1 MRQYVG
7 EKRGRLEGLD
17 KATGRAQYAGDYHME
32 NMLELALV
40 RSTIS
45 HGTIRS
51 IDFSDLPKDV
61 LVFTGKDCA
70 ENIVADIFCDTPV
83 LADDRIRYHGEPIAI
98 IAADTREKAKEAA
111 KLVKVEYDLL
121 PVIRNVEDAK
131 DPAMPALHGDTNLLA
146 EFFNEKGDVEK
157 GFEESFLIVE
167 DDFETPAQDHGYMEP
182 DACFAYVEDNRLM
195 VHTSSQNVFAD
206 RVMICRA
213 LGLEPNQV
221 RVRAAFVGGG
231 FGGKDG
237 HTCQIYPSLVSWL
250 TKRPAK
256 IVFDRQEVLACTYK
270 RHGIRMHVKMGF
282 SKEGKMLAFDGS
294 ALLDTGAYAGY
305 GASVHGLFTEH
316 FTGPYN
322 IPNVRLRTETYYTNK
337 PTAHA
342 MRGFGAPQGA
352 FATESIISR
361 AIAKLGL
368 DPIQMRS
375 DNALEH
381 GSIGALGQPM
391 EHCVGLKD
399 ALKLVQESDLWKER
413 ETNTD
418 PYVGYGVAGGFLSCG
433 LGQKIPDSAKV
444 SVQERED
451 GGFDIG
457 VGLVDIGQGSATAL
471 AAMAADLLETDIEN
485 IHMTMADTDKTED
498 CGPTAASRSVF
509 IAGNALIAAVKQY
522 KKMKEAEACGIVLQP
537 AAGEAAFPESSKD
550 LGRIGFP
557 HAMYTF
563 VAQAVKL
570 RVDPVTGS
578 ITLLDIAAA
587 TECGKVI
594 NPLSLAGQIQG
605 GIGMSIGFCLGEDCS
620 FKDGVLIHKDFAT
633 YLMPT
638 ALDVPNIASYHVDA
652 YEASGPLGVKGA
664 AEVSTVSIAPAI
676 NEAVR
681 QASGAILNRLPLSRE
696 EILKALESCEENMG
710 G

>member
-7 EKRGRLEGLD
+7 EKRGRLEGMD
-17 KATGRAQYAGDYHME
+17 KATGRALYAGDYRME

-40 RSTIS
+40 RSEIS
-45 HGTIRS
+45 HGSVRTLDVS
-51 IDFSDLPKDV
+51 ALPEDV
-61 LVFTGKDCA
+61 LVFTGKDFA
-70 ENIVADIFCDTPV
+70 ENVVADIFCDTPV
-83 LADDRIRYHGEPIAI
+83 LAYDRIRFRGEPIAI

-111 KLVKVEYDLL
+111 KLVKVEYECL
-121 PVIRNVEDAK
+121 PIVRNTEDAK
-131 DPAMPALHGDTNLLA
+131 DPAMPVLHGDSNLMA
-146 EFFNEKGDVEK
+146 DFFHEKGDVEK
-157 GFEESFLIVE
+157 AFEESYLIVE

-182 DACFAYVEDNRLM
+182 DACFAYVEDDRLM
-195 VHTSSQNVFAD
+195 VYTSSQNVFAD
-206 RVMICRA
+206 RLMICRA
-213 LGLEPNQV
+213 LGLAPEQV

-256 IVFDRQEVLACTYK
+256 VVFDREEVLACTYK
-270 RHGIRMHVKMGF
+270 RHGIKTHVKMGF
-282 SKEGKMLAFDGS
+282 SKEGKILAFDGS
-294 ALLDTGAYAGY
+294 AILDTGAYAGY

-316 FTGPYN
+316 FPGPYE
-322 IPNVRLRTETYYTNK
+322 IPNVRLKTETYYTNK
-337 PTAHA
+337 PIAHA
-342 MRGFGAPQGA
+342 MRGFGSPQGA

-361 AIAKLGL
+361 AVAQLGL
-368 DPIQMRS
+368 DPIGMRL
-375 DNALEH
+375 DNALVQ
-381 GSIGALGQPM
+381 GSVGTLGQPM
-391 EHCVGLKD
+391 DHCVGLRE

-413 ETNTD
+413 ESNTD

-433 LGQKIPDSAKV
+433 LGQKIPDNAKV
-444 SVQERED
+444 SVRKRED

-457 VGLVDIGQGSATAL
+457 CGLVDIGQGSTTAL

-485 IHMTMADTDKTED
+485 IHMIMADTDKTED
-498 CGPTAASRSVF
+498 CGCTAASRSVF
-509 IAGNALIAAVKQY
+509 IAGNALMAAVKQY
-522 KKMKEAEACGIVLQP
+522 KKMKEAGLSSDIAM
-537 AAGEAAFPESSKD
+537 GEAAFPESSKD

-570 RVDPVTGS
+570 RVDPITGS
-578 ITLLDIAAA
+578 VSLLDIAAA

-594 NPLSLAGQIQG
+594 NPLGLAGQIQG
-605 GIGMSIGFCLGEDCS
+605 GIGMSIGFCLGEDCTW
-620 FKDGVLIHKDFAT
+620 KDGQLIHKNFAT

-652 YEASGPLGVKGA
+652 YEASGPMGVKGA

-681 QASGAILNRLPLSRE
+681 QASGAILTKLPLSPE
-696 EILKALESCEENMG
+696 EILKALEAREECVG

>member
-7 EKRGRLEGLD
+7 EKRGRLEGMD
-17 KATGRAQYAGDYHME
+17 KATGRALYAGDYRME

-40 RSTIS
+40 RSEIS
-45 HGTIRS
+45 HGSVHTLDVS
-51 IDFSDLPKDV
+51 ALPEDV
-61 LVFTGKDCA
+61 LVFTGKDFA
-70 ENIVADIFCDTPV
+70 ENVVADIFCDTPV
-83 LADDRIRYHGEPIAI
+83 LAYDRIRFRGEPIAI

-111 KLVKVEYDLL
+111 KLVKVEYECL
-121 PVIRNVEDAK
+121 PIVRNTEDAK
-131 DPAMPALHGDTNLLA
+131 DPALPVLHGDSNLLA
-146 EFFNEKGDVEK
+146 DFFHEKGDVEK
-157 GFEESFLIVE
+157 AFEESYLIVE

-182 DACFAYVEDNRLM
+182 DACFAYVEDDRLM
-195 VHTSSQNVFAD
+195 VYTSSQNVFAD
-206 RVMICRA
+206 RLMICRA
-213 LGLEPNQV
+213 LGLAPEQV

-256 IVFDRQEVLACTYK
+256 VVFDREEVLACTYK
-270 RHGIRMHVKMGF
+270 RHGIKSHVKMGF
-282 SKEGKMLAFDGS
+282 SKEGKILAFDGS
-294 ALLDTGAYAGY
+294 AILDTGAYAGY

-316 FTGPYN
+316 FPGPYE
-322 IPNVRLRTETYYTNK
+322 IPNVRLKTETYYTNK
-337 PTAHA
+337 PIAHA

-361 AIAKLGL
+361 AVAQLGL
-368 DPIQMRS
+368 DPIGMRL
-375 DNALEH
+375 DNALVQ
-381 GSIGALGQPM
+381 GSVGALGQPM
-391 EHCVGLKD
+391 DHCVGLRE

-413 ETNTD
+413 ESNTD

-433 LGQKIPDSAKV
+433 LGQKIPDNAKV
-444 SVQERED
+444 SVRERED

-457 VGLVDIGQGSATAL
+457 CGLVDIGQGSTTAL

-485 IHMTMADTDKTED
+485 IHMIMADTDKTED
-498 CGPTAASRSVF
+498 CGCTAASRSVF
-509 IAGNALIAAVKQY
+509 IAGNALMAAVKQY
-522 KKMKEAEACGIVLQP
+522 KKMKEAGLSSDIAM
-537 AAGEAAFPESSKD
+537 GEAAFPESSKD

-570 RVDPVTGS
+570 RVDPITGS
-578 ITLLDIAAA
+578 VSLLDIAAA

-594 NPLSLAGQIQG
+594 NPLGLAGQIQG
-605 GIGMSIGFCLGEDCS
+605 GIGMSIGFCLGEDCTW
-620 FKDGVLIHKDFAT
+620 KDGQLIHKNFAT

-652 YEASGPLGVKGA
+652 YEASGPMGVKGA

-681 QASGAILNRLPLSRE
+681 QASGAILTKLPLSPE
-696 EILKALESCEENMG
+696 EILKALEAREECVG

>member
-7 EKRGRLEGLD
+7 EKRGRLEGMD
-17 KATGRAQYAGDYHME
+17 KATGRALYAGDYRME

-40 RSTIS
+40 RSEIS
-45 HGTIRS
+45 HGSVHTLDVS
-51 IDFSDLPKDV
+51 ALPEDV
-61 LVFTGKDCA
+61 LVFTGKDFA
-70 ENIVADIFCDTPV
+70 ENVVADIFCDTPV
-83 LADDRIRYHGEPIAI
+83 LAYDRIRFRGEPIAI

-111 KLVKVEYDLL
+111 KLVKVEYECL
-121 PVIRNVEDAK
+121 PIVRNTEDAK
-131 DPAMPALHGDTNLLA
+131 DPALPVLHGDSNLLA
-146 EFFNEKGDVEK
+146 DFFHEKGDVEK
-157 GFEESFLIVE
+157 AFEESYLIVE

-182 DACFAYVEDNRLM
+182 DACFAYVEDDRLM
-195 VHTSSQNVFAD
+195 VYTTSQNVFAD
-206 RVMICRA
+206 RLMICRA
-213 LGLEPNQV
+213 LGLAPEQV

-256 IVFDRQEVLACTYK
+256 VVFDREEVLACTYK
-270 RHGIRMHVKMGF
+270 RHGIKTHVKMGF
-282 SKEGKMLAFDGS
+282 SKEGKILAFDGS
-294 ALLDTGAYAGY
+294 AILDTGAYAGY

-316 FTGPYN
+316 FPGPYE
-322 IPNVRLRTETYYTNK
+322 IPNVRLKTETYYTNK
-337 PTAHA
+337 PIAHA

-361 AIAKLGL
+361 AVAQLGL
-368 DPIQMRS
+368 DPIGMRL
-375 DNALEH
+375 DNALVQ
-381 GSIGALGQPM
+381 GSVGALGQPM
-391 EHCVGLKD
+391 DHCVGLRE

-413 ETNTD
+413 ESNTD

-433 LGQKIPDSAKV
+433 LGQKIPDNAKV
-444 SVQERED
+444 SVRERED

-457 VGLVDIGQGSATAL
+457 CGLVDIGQGSTTAL

-485 IHMTMADTDKTED
+485 IHMIMADTDKTED
-498 CGPTAASRSVF
+498 CGCTAASRSVF
-509 IAGNALIAAVKQY
+509 IAGNALMAAVKQY
-522 KKMKEAEACGIVLQP
+522 KKMKEAGLSSDIAM
-537 AAGEAAFPESSKD
+537 GEAAFPESSKD

-570 RVDPVTGS
+570 RVDPITGS
-578 ITLLDIAAA
+578 VSLLDIAAA

-594 NPLSLAGQIQG
+594 NPLGLAGQIQG
-605 GIGMSIGFCLGEDCS
+605 GIGMSIGFCLGEDCTW
-620 FKDGVLIHKDFAT
+620 KDGQLIHKNFAT

-652 YEASGPLGVKGA
+652 YEASGPMGVKGA

-681 QASGAILNRLPLSRE
+681 QASGAILTKLPLSPE
-696 EILKALESCEENMG
+696 EILKALEAREECVG

>member
-7 EKRGRLEGLD
+7 EKRGRLEGMD
-17 KATGRAQYAGDYHME
+17 KATGRALYAGDYRME

-40 RSTIS
+40 RSEIS
-45 HGTIRS
+45 HGSVHTLDVS
-51 IDFSDLPKDV
+51 ALPEDV
-61 LVFTGKDCA
+61 LVFTGKDFA
-70 ENIVADIFCDTPV
+70 ENVVADIFCDTPV
-83 LADDRIRYHGEPIAI
+83 LAYDRIRFRGEPIAI

-111 KLVKVEYDLL
+111 KLVKVEYECL
-121 PVIRNVEDAK
+121 PIVRNTEDAK
-131 DPAMPALHGDTNLLA
+131 DPALPVLHGDSNLMA
-146 EFFNEKGDVEK
+146 DFFHEKGDVEK
-157 GFEESFLIVE
+157 AFEESYLIVE

-182 DACFAYVEDNRLM
+182 DACFAYMEDDRLM
-195 VHTSSQNVFAD
+195 VYTSSQNVFAD
-206 RVMICRA
+206 RLMICRA
-213 LGLEPNQV
+213 LGLAPEQV

-256 IVFDRQEVLACTYK
+256 VVFDREEVLACTYK
-270 RHGIRMHVKMGF
+270 RHGIKTHVKMGF
-282 SKEGKMLAFDGS
+282 SKEGKILAFDGS
-294 ALLDTGAYAGY
+294 AILDTGAYAGY

-316 FTGPYN
+316 FPGPYE
-322 IPNVRLRTETYYTNK
+322 IPNVRLKTETYYTNK
-337 PTAHA
+337 PIAHA

-361 AIAKLGL
+361 AVAQLGL
-368 DPIQMRS
+368 DPIGMRL
-375 DNALEH
+375 DNALVQ
-381 GSIGALGQPM
+381 GSVGALGQPM
-391 EHCVGLKD
+391 DHCVGLRE

-413 ETNTD
+413 ESNTD

-433 LGQKIPDSAKV
+433 LGQKIPDNAKV
-444 SVQERED
+444 SVRERED

-457 VGLVDIGQGSATAL
+457 CGLVDIGQGSTTAL

-485 IHMTMADTDKTED
+485 IHMIMADTDKTED
-498 CGPTAASRSVF
+498 CGCTAASRSVF

-522 KKMKEAEACGIVLQP
+522 KKMKEAGLSSDIAM
-537 AAGEAAFPESSKD
+537 GEAAFPESSKD

-570 RVDPVTGS
+570 RVDPITGS
-578 ITLLDIAAA
+578 VSLLDIAAA

-594 NPLSLAGQIQG
+594 NPLGLAGQIQG
-605 GIGMSIGFCLGEDCS
+605 GIGMSIGFCLGEDCTW
-620 FKDGVLIHKDFAT
+620 KDGQLIHKNFAT

-652 YEASGPLGVKGA
+652 YEASGPMGVKGA

-681 QASGAILNRLPLSRE
+681 QASGAILTKLPLSPE
-696 EILKALESCEENMG
+696 EILKALEAREECVG

>member
-7 EKRGRLEGLD
+7 EKRGRLEGMD
-17 KATGRAQYAGDYHME
+17 KATGRALYAGDYRME

-40 RSTIS
+40 RSEIS
-45 HGTIRS
+45 HGSVRTLDVS
-51 IDFSDLPKDV
+51 ALPEDV
-61 LVFTGKDCA
+61 LVFTGKDFA
-70 ENIVADIFCDTPV
+70 ENVVADIFCDTPV
-83 LADDRIRYHGEPIAI
+83 LAYDRIRFRGEPIAI

-111 KLVKVEYDLL
+111 KLVKVEYECL
-121 PVIRNVEDAK
+121 PIVRNTEDAK
-131 DPAMPALHGDTNLLA
+131 DPAMPVLHGDSNLLA
-146 EFFNEKGDVEK
+146 DFFHEKGDVEK
-157 GFEESFLIVE
+157 AFEESYLIVE

-182 DACFAYVEDNRLM
+182 DACFAYVEDDRLM
-195 VHTSSQNVFAD
+195 VYTSSQNVFAD
-206 RVMICRA
+206 RLMICRA
-213 LGLEPNQV
+213 LGLAPEQV

-256 IVFDRQEVLACTYK
+256 VVFDREEVLACTYK
-270 RHGIRMHVKMGF
+270 RHGIKTHVKMGF
-282 SKEGKMLAFDGS
+282 SKEGKILAFDGS
-294 ALLDTGAYAGY
+294 AILDTGAYAGY

-316 FTGPYN
+316 FPGPYE
-322 IPNVRLRTETYYTNK
+322 IPNVRLKTETYYTNK
-337 PTAHA
+337 PIAHA
-342 MRGFGAPQGA
+342 MRGFGSPQGA

-361 AIAKLGL
+361 AVAQLGL
-368 DPIQMRS
+368 DPIGMRL
-375 DNALEH
+375 DNALVQ
-381 GSIGALGQPM
+381 GSVGTLGQPM
-391 EHCVGLKD
+391 DHCVGLRE

-413 ETNTD
+413 ESNTD

-433 LGQKIPDSAKV
+433 LGQKIPDNAKV
-444 SVQERED
+444 FVRERED

-457 VGLVDIGQGSATAL
+457 CGLVDIGQGSTTAL

-485 IHMTMADTDKTED
+485 IHMIMADTDKTED
-498 CGPTAASRSVF
+498 CGCTAASRSVF

-522 KKMKEAEACGIVLQP
+522 KKMKEAGLSSDIAM
-537 AAGEAAFPESSKD
+537 GEAAFPESSKD

-570 RVDPVTGS
+570 RVDPITGS
-578 ITLLDIAAA
+578 ISLLDIAAA

-594 NPLSLAGQIQG
+594 NPLGLAGQIQG
-605 GIGMSIGFCLGEDCS
+605 GIGMSIGFCLGEDCTW
-620 FKDGVLIHKDFAT
+620 KDGQLIHKNFAT

-652 YEASGPLGVKGA
+652 YEASGPMGVKGA

-681 QASGAILNRLPLSRE
+681 QASGAILTKLPLSPE
-696 EILKALESCEENMG
+696 EILKALEAREECVG

>member
-7 EKRGRLEGLD
+7 EKRGRLEGMD
-17 KATGRAQYAGDYHME
+17 KATGRALYAGDYRME

-40 RSTIS
+40 RSEIS
-45 HGTIRS
+45 HGSVHTLDVS
-51 IDFSDLPKDV
+51 ALPEDV
-61 LVFTGKDCA
+61 LVFTGKDFA
-70 ENIVADIFCDTPV
+70 ENVVADIFCDTPV
-83 LADDRIRYHGEPIAI
+83 LAYDRIRFRGEPIAI

-111 KLVKVEYDLL
+111 KLVKVEYECL
-121 PVIRNVEDAK
+121 PIVRNTEDAK
-131 DPAMPALHGDTNLLA
+131 DPAMPALHGDSNLMA
-146 EFFNEKGDVEK
+146 DFFHEKGDVEK
-157 GFEESFLIVE
+157 AFEESYLIVE

-182 DACFAYVEDNRLM
+182 DACFAYVEDDRLM
-195 VHTSSQNVFAD
+195 VYTASQNVFAD
-206 RVMICRA
+206 RLMICRA
-213 LGLEPNQV
+213 LGLAPEQV

-256 IVFDRQEVLACTYK
+256 VVFDREEVLACTYK
-270 RHGIRMHVKMGF
+270 RHGIKTHVKMGF
-282 SKEGKMLAFDGS
+282 SKEGKILAFDGS
-294 ALLDTGAYAGY
+294 AILDTGAYAGY

-316 FTGPYN
+316 FPGPYE
-322 IPNVRLRTETYYTNK
+322 IPNVRLKTETYYTNK
-337 PTAHA
+337 PIAHA
-342 MRGFGAPQGA
+342 MRGFGSPQGA

-361 AIAKLGL
+361 AVAQLGL
-368 DPIQMRS
+368 DPIGMRL
-375 DNALEH
+375 DNALVQ
-381 GSIGALGQPM
+381 GSVGALGQPM
-391 EHCVGLKD
+391 DHCVGLRE

-413 ETNTD
+413 ESNTD

-433 LGQKIPDSAKV
+433 LGQKIPDNAKV
-444 SVQERED
+444 SVRERED

-457 VGLVDIGQGSATAL
+457 CGLVDIGQGSTTAL

-485 IHMTMADTDKTED
+485 IHMIMADTDKTED
-498 CGPTAASRSVF
+498 CGCTAASRSVF
-509 IAGNALIAAVKQY
+509 IAGNALMAAVKQY
-522 KKMKEAEACGIVLQP
+522 KKMKEAGLSSDIAM
-537 AAGEAAFPESSKD
+537 GEAAFPESSKD

-570 RVDPVTGS
+570 RVDPITGS
-578 ITLLDIAAA
+578 VSLLDIAAA

-594 NPLSLAGQIQG
+594 NPLGLAGQIQG
-605 GIGMSIGFCLGEDCS
+605 GIGMSIGFCLGEDCTW
-620 FKDGVLIHKDFAT
+620 KDGQLIHKNFAT

-652 YEASGPLGVKGA
+652 YEASGPMGVKGA

-681 QASGAILNRLPLSRE
+681 QASGAILTKLPLSPE
-696 EILKALESCEENMG
+696 EILKALEAREECVG

>member
-7 EKRGRLEGLD
+7 EKRGRLEGMD
-17 KATGRAQYAGDYHME
+17 KATGRALYAGDYRME

-40 RSTIS
+40 RSEIS
-45 HGTIRS
+45 HGSVRTLDVS
-51 IDFSDLPKDV
+51 ALPEEV
-61 LVFTGKDCA
+61 LVFTGKDFA
-70 ENIVADIFCDTPV
+70 ENVVADIFCDTPV
-83 LADDRIRYHGEPIAI
+83 LAYDRIRFRGEPIAI

-111 KLVKVEYDLL
+111 KLVKVEYECL
-121 PVIRNVEDAK
+121 PIVRNTEDAK
-131 DPAMPALHGDTNLLA
+131 DPAMPVLHGDSNLLA
-146 EFFNEKGDVEK
+146 DFFHEKGDVEK
-157 GFEESFLIVE
+157 AFEESYLIVE

-182 DACFAYVEDNRLM
+182 DACFAYMEDDRLM
-195 VHTSSQNVFAD
+195 VYTSSQNVFAD
-206 RVMICRA
+206 RLMICRA
-213 LGLEPNQV
+213 LGLAPEQV

-256 IVFDRQEVLACTYK
+256 VVFDREEVLACTYK
-270 RHGIRMHVKMGF
+270 RHGIKTHVKMGF
-282 SKEGKMLAFDGS
+282 SKEGKILAFDGS
-294 ALLDTGAYAGY
+294 AILDTGAYAGY

-316 FTGPYN
+316 FPGPYE
-322 IPNVRLRTETYYTNK
+322 IPNVRLKTETYYTNK
-337 PTAHA
+337 PIAHA

-361 AIAKLGL
+361 AVAQLGL
-368 DPIQMRS
+368 DPIGMRL
-375 DNALEH
+375 DNALVQ
-381 GSIGALGQPM
+381 GSVGALGQPM
-391 EHCVGLKD
+391 DHCVGLRE

-413 ETNTD
+413 ESNTD

-433 LGQKIPDSAKV
+433 LGQKIPDNAKV
-444 SVQERED
+444 SVRERED

-457 VGLVDIGQGSATAL
+457 CGLVDIGQGSTTAL

-485 IHMTMADTDKTED
+485 IHMIMADTDKTED
-498 CGPTAASRSVF
+498 CGCTAASRSVF
-509 IAGNALIAAVKQY
+509 IAGNALMAAVKQY
-522 KKMKEAEACGIVLQP
+522 KKMKEAGLSSDIAM
-537 AAGEAAFPESSKD
+537 GEAAFPESSKD

-570 RVDPVTGS
+570 RVDPITGS
-578 ITLLDIAAA
+578 VSLLDIAAA

-594 NPLSLAGQIQG
+594 NPLGLAGQIQG
-605 GIGMSIGFCLGEDCS
+605 GIGMSIGFCLGEDCTW
-620 FKDGVLIHKDFAT
+620 KDGQLIHKNFAT

-652 YEASGPLGVKGA
+652 YEASGPMGVKGA

-681 QASGAILNRLPLSRE
+681 QASGAILTKLPLSPE
-696 EILKALESCEENMG
+696 EILKALEAREECVG

>member
-7 EKRGRLEGLD
+7 EKRGRLEGMD
-17 KATGRAQYAGDYHME
+17 KATGRALYAGDYRME

-40 RSTIS
+40 RSEIS
-45 HGTIRS
+45 HGSVHTLDVS
-51 IDFSDLPKDV
+51 ALPEDV
-61 LVFTGKDCA
+61 LVFTGKDFA
-70 ENIVADIFCDTPV
+70 ENVVADIFCDTPV
-83 LADDRIRYHGEPIAI
+83 LAYDRIRFRGEPIAI

-111 KLVKVEYDLL
+111 KLVKVEYECL
-121 PVIRNVEDAK
+121 PIVRNTEDAK
-131 DPAMPALHGDTNLLA
+131 DPSMPVLHGDSNLLA
-146 EFFNEKGDVEK
+146 DFFHEKGDVEK
-157 GFEESFLIVE
+157 AFEESYLIVE

-182 DACFAYVEDNRLM
+182 DACFAYVEDDRLM
-195 VHTSSQNVFAD
+195 VYTASQNVFAD
-206 RVMICRA
+206 RLMICRA
-213 LGLEPNQV
+213 LGLAPEQV

-256 IVFDRQEVLACTYK
+256 VVFDREEVLACTYK
-270 RHGIRMHVKMGF
+270 RHGIKTHVKMGF
-282 SKEGKMLAFDGS
+282 SKEGKILAFDGS
-294 ALLDTGAYAGY
+294 AILDTGAYAGY

-316 FTGPYN
+316 FPGPYE
-322 IPNVRLRTETYYTNK
+322 IPNVRLKTETYYTNK
-337 PTAHA
+337 PIAHA
-342 MRGFGAPQGA
+342 MRGFGSPQGA

-361 AIAKLGL
+361 AAAQLGL
-368 DPIQMRS
+368 DPIGMRL
-375 DNALEH
+375 DNALVQ
-381 GSIGALGQPM
+381 GSVGALGQPM
-391 EHCVGLKD
+391 DHCVGLRE

-413 ETNTD
+413 ESNTD

-433 LGQKIPDSAKV
+433 LGQKIPDNAKV
-444 SVQERED
+444 SVRERED

-457 VGLVDIGQGSATAL
+457 CGLVDIGQGSTTAL

-485 IHMTMADTDKTED
+485 IHMIMADTDKTED
-498 CGPTAASRSVF
+498 CGCTAASRSVF
-509 IAGNALIAAVKQY
+509 IAGNALMAAVKQY
-522 KKMKEAEACGIVLQP
+522 KKMKEAGLSSDIAM
-537 AAGEAAFPESSKD
+537 GEAAFPESSKD

-570 RVDPVTGS
+570 RVDPITGS
-578 ITLLDIAAA
+578 VSLLDIAAA

-594 NPLSLAGQIQG
+594 NPLGLAGQIQG
-605 GIGMSIGFCLGEDCS
+605 GIGMSIGFCLGEDCTW
-620 FKDGVLIHKDFAT
+620 KDGQLIHKNFAT

-652 YEASGPLGVKGA
+652 YEASGPMGVKGA

-681 QASGAILNRLPLSRE
+681 QASGAILTKLPLSPE
-696 EILKALESCEENMG
+696 EILKALEAREECVG

>member
-7 EKRGRLEGLD
+7 EKRGRLEGMD
-17 KATGRAQYAGDYHME
+17 KATGRALYAGDYRME

-40 RSTIS
+40 RSEIS
-45 HGTIRS
+45 HGSVRTLDIS
-51 IDFSDLPKDV
+51 ALPEDV
-61 LVFTGKDCA
+61 LVFTGKDFA
-70 ENIVADIFCDTPV
+70 ENVVADIFCDTPV
-83 LADDRIRYHGEPIAI
+83 LAYDRIRFRGEPIAI

-111 KLVKVEYDLL
+111 KLVKVEYECL
-121 PVIRNVEDAK
+121 PIVRNTEDAK
-131 DPAMPALHGDTNLLA
+131 DPAMPVLHGDSNLMA
-146 EFFNEKGDVEK
+146 DFFHEKGDVEK
-157 GFEESFLIVE
+157 AFEESYLIVE

-182 DACFAYVEDNRLM
+182 DACFAYVEDDRLM
-195 VHTSSQNVFAD
+195 VYTSSQNVFAD
-206 RVMICRA
+206 RLMICRA
-213 LGLEPNQV
+213 LGLAPEQV

-256 IVFDRQEVLACTYK
+256 VVFDREEVLACTYK
-270 RHGIRMHVKMGF
+270 RHGIKTHVKMGF
-282 SKEGKMLAFDGS
+282 SKEGKILAFDGS
-294 ALLDTGAYAGY
+294 AILDTGAYAGY

-316 FTGPYN
+316 FPGPYE
-322 IPNVRLRTETYYTNK
+322 IPNVRLKTETYYTNK
-337 PTAHA
+337 PIAHA

-361 AIAKLGL
+361 AVAQLGL
-368 DPIQMRS
+368 DPIGMRL
-375 DNALEH
+375 DNALVQ
-381 GSIGALGQPM
+381 GSVGALGQPM
-391 EHCVGLKD
+391 DHCVGLRE

-413 ETNTD
+413 ESNTD

-433 LGQKIPDSAKV
+433 LGQKIPDNAKV
-444 SVQERED
+444 SVRERED

-457 VGLVDIGQGSATAL
+457 CGLVDIGQGSTTAL

-485 IHMTMADTDKTED
+485 IHMIMADTDKTED
-498 CGPTAASRSVF
+498 CGCTAASRSVF
-509 IAGNALIAAVKQY
+509 IAGNALMAAVKQY
-522 KKMKEAEACGIVLQP
+522 KKMKEAGLSSDIAM
-537 AAGEAAFPESSKD
+537 GEAAFPESSKD

-570 RVDPVTGS
+570 RVDPITGS
-578 ITLLDIAAA
+578 VSLLDIAAA

-594 NPLSLAGQIQG
+594 NPLGLAGQIQG
-605 GIGMSIGFCLGEDCS
+605 GIGMSIGFCLGEDCTW
-620 FKDGVLIHKDFAT
+620 KDGQLIHKNFAT

-652 YEASGPLGVKGA
+652 YEASGPMGVKGA

-681 QASGAILNRLPLSRE
+681 QASGAILTKLPLSPE
-696 EILKALESCEENMG
+696 EILKALEAREECVG

>member
-7 EKRGRLEGLD
+7 EKRGRLEGMD
-17 KATGRAQYAGDYHME
+17 KATGRALYAGDYRME

-40 RSTIS
+40 RSEIS
-45 HGTIRS
+45 HGSVHTLDVS
-51 IDFSDLPKDV
+51 ALPEDV
-61 LVFTGKDCA
+61 LVFTGKDFA
-70 ENIVADIFCDTPV
+70 ENVVADIFCDTPV
-83 LADDRIRYHGEPIAI
+83 LAYDRIRFRGEPIAI

-111 KLVKVEYDLL
+111 KLVKVEYECL
-121 PVIRNVEDAK
+121 PIVRNTEDAK
-131 DPAMPALHGDTNLLA
+131 DPAMPALHGDSNLMA
-146 EFFNEKGDVEK
+146 DFFHEKGDVEK
-157 GFEESFLIVE
+157 AFEESYLIVE

-182 DACFAYVEDNRLM
+182 DACFAYVEDDRLM
-195 VHTSSQNVFAD
+195 VYTSSQNVFAD
-206 RVMICRA
+206 RLMICRA
-213 LGLEPNQV
+213 LGLAPEQV

-256 IVFDRQEVLACTYK
+256 VVFDREEVLACTYK
-270 RHGIRMHVKMGF
+270 RHGIKTHVKMGF
-282 SKEGKMLAFDGS
+282 SKEGKILAFDGS
-294 ALLDTGAYAGY
+294 AILDTGAYAGY

-316 FTGPYN
+316 FPGPYE
-322 IPNVRLRTETYYTNK
+322 IPNVRLKTETYYTNK
-337 PTAHA
+337 PIAHA

-361 AIAKLGL
+361 AVAQLGL
-368 DPIQMRS
+368 DPIGMRL
-375 DNALEH
+375 DNALVQ
-381 GSIGALGQPM
+381 GSVGALGQPM
-391 EHCVGLKD
+391 DHCVGLRE

-413 ETNTD
+413 ESNTD

-433 LGQKIPDSAKV
+433 LGQKIPDNAKV
-444 SVQERED
+444 SVRERED

-457 VGLVDIGQGSATAL
+457 CGLVDIGQGSTTAL

-485 IHMTMADTDKTED
+485 IHMIMADTDKTED
-498 CGPTAASRSVF
+498 CGCTAASRSVF
-509 IAGNALIAAVKQY
+509 IAGNALMAAVKQY
-522 KKMKEAEACGIVLQP
+522 KKMKEAGLSSGIVM
-537 AAGEAAFPESSKD
+537 GEAAFPESSKD

-570 RVDPVTGS
+570 RVDPITGS
-578 ITLLDIAAA
+578 VSLLDIAAA

-594 NPLSLAGQIQG
+594 NPLGLAGQIQG
-605 GIGMSIGFCLGEDCS
+605 GIGMSIGFCLGEDCTW
-620 FKDGVLIHKDFAT
+620 KDGQLIHKNFAT

-652 YEASGPLGVKGA
+652 YEASGPMGVKGA

-681 QASGAILNRLPLSRE
+681 QASGAILTKLPLSPE
-696 EILKALESCEENMG
+696 EILKALEAREECVG

>member
-7 EKRGRLEGLD
+7 EKRGRLEGMD
-17 KATGRAQYAGDYHME
+17 KATGRALYAGDYRME

-40 RSTIS
+40 RSEIS
-45 HGTIRS
+45 HGSVHTLHVS
-51 IDFSDLPKDV
+51 ALPEDV
-61 LVFTGKDCA
+61 LVFTGKDFA
-70 ENIVADIFCDTPV
+70 ENVVADIFCDTPV
-83 LADDRIRYHGEPIAI
+83 LAYDRIRFRGEPIAI

-111 KLVKVEYDLL
+111 KLVKVEYECL
-121 PVIRNVEDAK
+121 PIVRNTEDAK
-131 DPAMPALHGDTNLLA
+131 DPAMPVLHGDSNLLA
-146 EFFNEKGDVEK
+146 DFFHEKGDVEK
-157 GFEESFLIVE
+157 AFEESYLIVE

-182 DACFAYVEDNRLM
+182 DACFAYVEDDRLM
-195 VHTSSQNVFAD
+195 VYTSSQNVFAD
-206 RVMICRA
+206 RLMICRA
-213 LGLEPNQV
+213 LGLAPEQV

-256 IVFDRQEVLACTYK
+256 VVFDREEVLACTYK
-270 RHGIRMHVKMGF
+270 RHGIKTHVKMGF
-282 SKEGKMLAFDGS
+282 SKEGKILAFDGS
-294 ALLDTGAYAGY
+294 AILDTGAYAGY

-316 FTGPYN
+316 FPGPYE
-322 IPNVRLRTETYYTNK
+322 IPNVRLKTETYYTNK
-337 PTAHA
+337 PIAHA

-361 AIAKLGL
+361 AVAQLGL
-368 DPIQMRS
+368 DPIGMRL
-375 DNALEH
+375 DNALVQ
-381 GSIGALGQPM
+381 GSVGALGQPM
-391 EHCVGLKD
+391 DHCVGLRE

-413 ETNTD
+413 ESNTD

-433 LGQKIPDSAKV
+433 LGQKIPDNAKV
-444 SVQERED
+444 SVRERED

-457 VGLVDIGQGSATAL
+457 CGLVDIGQGSTTAL

-485 IHMTMADTDKTED
+485 IHMIMADTDKTED
-498 CGPTAASRSVF
+498 CGCTAASRSVF
-509 IAGNALIAAVKQY
+509 IAGNALMAAVKQY
-522 KKMKEAEACGIVLQP
+522 KKMKEAGLSSDIAM
-537 AAGEAAFPESSKD
+537 GEAAFPESSKD

-570 RVDPVTGS
+570 RVDPITGS
-578 ITLLDIAAA
+578 VSLLDIAAA

-594 NPLSLAGQIQG
+594 NPLGLAGQIQG
-605 GIGMSIGFCLGEDCS
+605 GIGMSIGFCLGEDCTW
-620 FKDGVLIHKDFAT
+620 KDGQLIHKNFAT

-652 YEASGPLGVKGA
+652 YEASGPMGVKGA

-681 QASGAILNRLPLSRE
+681 QASGAILTKLPLSPE
-696 EILKALESCEENMG
+696 EILKALEAREECVG

>member
-7 EKRGRLEGLD
+7 EKRGRLEGMD
-17 KATGRAQYAGDYHME
+17 KATGRALYAGDYRME

-40 RSTIS
+40 RSEIS
-45 HGTIRS
+45 HGSVHTLDVS
-51 IDFSDLPKDV
+51 ALPEDV
-61 LVFTGKDCA
+61 LVFTGKDFA
-70 ENIVADIFCDTPV
+70 ENVVADIFCDTPV
-83 LADDRIRYHGEPIAI
+83 LAYDRIRFRGEPIAI

-111 KLVKVEYDLL
+111 KLVKVEYECL
-121 PVIRNVEDAK
+121 PIVRNTEDAK
-131 DPAMPALHGDTNLLA
+131 DPALPVLHGDSNLMA
-146 EFFNEKGDVEK
+146 DFFQEKGDVEK
-157 GFEESFLIVE
+157 AFEESYLIVE

-182 DACFAYVEDNRLM
+182 DACFAYVEDDRLM
-195 VHTSSQNVFAD
+195 VYTSSQNVFAD
-206 RVMICRA
+206 RLMICRA
-213 LGLEPNQV
+213 LGLAPEQV

-256 IVFDRQEVLACTYK
+256 VVFDREEVLACTYK
-270 RHGIRMHVKMGF
+270 RHGIKTHVKMGF
-282 SKEGKMLAFDGS
+282 SKEGKILAFDGS
-294 ALLDTGAYAGY
+294 AILDTGAYAGY

-316 FTGPYN
+316 FPGPYE
-322 IPNVRLRTETYYTNK
+322 IPNVRLKTETYYTNK
-337 PTAHA
+337 PIAHA
-342 MRGFGAPQGA
+342 MRGFGSPQGA

-361 AIAKLGL
+361 AVAQLGL
-368 DPIQMRS
+368 DPIGMRL
-375 DNALEH
+375 DNALVQ
-381 GSIGALGQPM
+381 GSVGALGQPM
-391 EHCVGLKD
+391 DHCVGLRE

-413 ETNTD
+413 ESNTD

-433 LGQKIPDSAKV
+433 LGQKIPDNAKV
-444 SVQERED
+444 SVRERED

-457 VGLVDIGQGSATAL
+457 CGLVDIGQGSTTAL

-485 IHMTMADTDKTED
+485 IHMIMADTDKTED
-498 CGPTAASRSVF
+498 CGCTAASRSVF
-509 IAGNALIAAVKQY
+509 IAGNALMAAVKQY
-522 KKMKEAEACGIVLQP
+522 KKMKEAGLSSDIAM
-537 AAGEAAFPESSKD
+537 GEAAFPESSKD

-570 RVDPVTGS
+570 RVDPITGS
-578 ITLLDIAAA
+578 VSLLDIAAA

-594 NPLSLAGQIQG
+594 NPLGLAGQIQG
-605 GIGMSIGFCLGEDCS
+605 GIGMSIGFCLGEDCTW
-620 FKDGVLIHKDFAT
+620 KDGQLIHKNFAT

-652 YEASGPLGVKGA
+652 YEASGPMGVKGA

-681 QASGAILNRLPLSRE
+681 QASGAILTKLPLSPE
-696 EILKALESCEENMG
+696 EILKALEAREECVG

>member
-7 EKRGRLEGLD
+7 EKRGRLEGMD
-17 KATGRAQYAGDYHME
+17 KATGRALYAGDYRME

-40 RSTIS
+40 RSEIS
-45 HGTIRS
+45 HGSVRTLDVS
-51 IDFSDLPKDV
+51 ALPEDV
-61 LVFTGKDCA
+61 LVFTGKDFA
-70 ENIVADIFCDTPV
+70 ENVVADIFCDTPV
-83 LADDRIRYHGEPIAI
+83 LAYDRIRFRGEPIAI
-98 IAADTREKAKEAA
+98 IAADPREKAKEAA
-111 KLVKVEYDLL
+111 KLVKVEYECL
-121 PVIRNVEDAK
+121 PIVRNTEDAK
-131 DPAMPALHGDTNLLA
+131 NPALPVLHGDSNLLA
-146 EFFNEKGDVEK
+146 DFFHEKGDVEK
-157 GFEESFLIVE
+157 AFEESYLIVE

-182 DACFAYVEDNRLM
+182 DACFAYVEDDRLM
-195 VHTSSQNVFAD
+195 VYTASQNVFAD
-206 RVMICRA
+206 RLMICRA
-213 LGLEPNQV
+213 LGLAPEQV

-256 IVFDRQEVLACTYK
+256 VVFDREEVLACTYK
-270 RHGIRMHVKMGF
+270 RHGIKTHVKMGF
-282 SKEGKMLAFDGS
+282 SKEGKILAFDGS
-294 ALLDTGAYAGY
+294 AILDTGAYAGY

-316 FTGPYN
+316 FPGPYE
-322 IPNVRLRTETYYTNK
+322 IPNVRLKTETYYTNK
-337 PTAHA
+337 PIAHA

-361 AIAKLGL
+361 AVAQLGL
-368 DPIQMRS
+368 DPIGMRL
-375 DNALEH
+375 DNALVQ
-381 GSIGALGQPM
+381 GSVGALGQPM
-391 EHCVGLKD
+391 DHCVGLRE

-413 ETNTD
+413 ESNTD

-433 LGQKIPDSAKV
+433 LGQKIPDNAKV
-444 SVQERED
+444 SVRERED

-457 VGLVDIGQGSATAL
+457 CGLVDIGQGSTTAL

-485 IHMTMADTDKTED
+485 IHMIMADTDKTED
-498 CGPTAASRSVF
+498 CGCTAASRSVF
-509 IAGNALIAAVKQY
+509 IAGNALMAAVKQY
-522 KKMKEAEACGIVLQP
+522 KKMKEAGLSSDIAM
-537 AAGEAAFPESSKD
+537 GEAAFPESSKD

-570 RVDPVTGS
+570 RVDPITGS
-578 ITLLDIAAA
+578 VSLLDIAAA

-594 NPLSLAGQIQG
+594 NPLGLAGQIQG
-605 GIGMSIGFCLGEDCS
+605 GIGMSIGFCLGEDCTW
-620 FKDGVLIHKDFAT
+620 KDGQLIHKNFAT

-652 YEASGPLGVKGA
+652 YEASGPMGVKGA

-681 QASGAILNRLPLSRE
+681 QASGAILTKLPLSPE
-696 EILKALESCEENMG
+696 EILKALEAREECVG

>member
-7 EKRGRLEGLD
+7 EKRGRLEGMD
-17 KATGRAQYAGDYHME
+17 KATGRALYAGDYRME

-40 RSTIS
+40 RSEIS
-45 HGTIRS
+45 HGSVHTLDVS
-51 IDFSDLPKDV
+51 ALPEDV
-61 LVFTGKDCA
+61 LVFTGKDLA
-70 ENIVADIFCDTPV
+70 ENVVADIFCDTPV
-83 LADDRIRYHGEPIAI
+83 LAYDRIRFRGEPIAI

-111 KLVKVEYDLL
+111 KLVKVEYECL
-121 PVIRNVEDAK
+121 PIVRNTEDAK
-131 DPAMPALHGDTNLLA
+131 DPALPVLHGDSNLLA
-146 EFFNEKGDVEK
+146 DFFHEKGDVEK
-157 GFEESFLIVE
+157 AFEESYLIVE

-182 DACFAYVEDNRLM
+182 DACFAYVEDDRLM
-195 VHTSSQNVFAD
+195 VYTASQNVFAD
-206 RVMICRA
+206 RLMICRA
-213 LGLEPNQV
+213 LGLAPEQV

-256 IVFDRQEVLACTYK
+256 VVFDREEVLACTYK
-270 RHGIRMHVKMGF
+270 RHGIKTHVKMGF
-282 SKEGKMLAFDGS
+282 SKEGKILAFDGS
-294 ALLDTGAYAGY
+294 AILDTGAYAGY

-316 FTGPYN
+316 FPGPYE
-322 IPNVRLRTETYYTNK
+322 IPNVRLKTETYYTNK
-337 PTAHA
+337 PIAHA

-361 AIAKLGL
+361 AVAQLGL
-368 DPIQMRS
+368 DPIGMRL
-375 DNALEH
+375 DNALVQ
-381 GSIGALGQPM
+381 GSVGALGQPM
-391 EHCVGLKD
+391 DHCVGLRE

-413 ETNTD
+413 ESNTD

-433 LGQKIPDSAKV
+433 LGQKIPDNAKV
-444 SVQERED
+444 SVRERED

-457 VGLVDIGQGSATAL
+457 CGLVDIGQGSTTAL

-485 IHMTMADTDKTED
+485 IHMIMADTDKTED
-498 CGPTAASRSVF
+498 CGCTAASRSVF
-509 IAGNALIAAVKQY
+509 IAGNALMAAVKQY
-522 KKMKEAEACGIVLQP
+522 KKMKEAGLSSDIAM
-537 AAGEAAFPESSKD
+537 GEAAFPESSKD

-570 RVDPVTGS
+570 RVDPITGS
-578 ITLLDIAAA
+578 VSLLDIAAA

-594 NPLSLAGQIQG
+594 NPLGLAGQIQG
-605 GIGMSIGFCLGEDCS
+605 GIGMSIGFCLGEDCTW
-620 FKDGVLIHKDFAT
+620 KDGQLIHKNFAT

-652 YEASGPLGVKGA
+652 YEASGPMGVKGA

-681 QASGAILNRLPLSRE
+681 QVSGAILTKLPLSPE
-696 EILKALESCEENMG
+696 EILKALEAREECVG

>member
-7 EKRGRLEGLD
+7 EKRGRLEGMD
-17 KATGRAQYAGDYHME
+17 KATGRALYAGDYRME

-40 RSTIS
+40 RSEIS
-45 HGTIRS
+45 HGSVHTLDVS
-51 IDFSDLPKDV
+51 ALPEDV
-61 LVFTGKDCA
+61 LVFTGKDFA
-70 ENIVADIFCDTPV
+70 ENVVADIFCDTPV
-83 LADDRIRYHGEPIAI
+83 LAYDRIRFRGEPIAI

-111 KLVKVEYDLL
+111 KLVKVEYECL
-121 PVIRNVEDAK
+121 PIVRNTEDAK
-131 DPAMPALHGDTNLLA
+131 DPALPVLHGDSNLLA
-146 EFFNEKGDVEK
+146 DFFHEKGDVEK
-157 GFEESFLIVE
+157 AFEESYLIVE

-182 DACFAYVEDNRLM
+182 DACFAYVEDDRLM
-195 VHTSSQNVFAD
+195 VYTASQNVFAD
-206 RVMICRA
+206 RLMICRA
-213 LGLEPNQV
+213 LGLAPEQV

-256 IVFDRQEVLACTYK
+256 VVFDREEVLACTYK
-270 RHGIRMHVKMGF
+270 RHGIKTHVKMGF
-282 SKEGKMLAFDGS
+282 SKEGKILAFDGS
-294 ALLDTGAYAGY
+294 AILDTGAYAGY

-316 FTGPYN
+316 FPGPYE
-322 IPNVRLRTETYYTNK
+322 IPNVRLKTETYYTNK
-337 PTAHA
+337 PIAHA

-361 AIAKLGL
+361 AVAQLGL
-368 DPIQMRS
+368 DPIGMRL
-375 DNALEH
+375 DNALVQ
-381 GSIGALGQPM
+381 GSVGALGQPM
-391 EHCVGLKD
+391 DHCVGLRE

-413 ETNTD
+413 ESNTD

-433 LGQKIPDSAKV
+433 LGQKIPDNAKV
-444 SVQERED
+444 SVRERED

-457 VGLVDIGQGSATAL
+457 CGLVDIGQGSTTAL

-485 IHMTMADTDKTED
+485 IHMIMADTDKTED
-498 CGPTAASRSVF
+498 CGCTAASRSVF
-509 IAGNALIAAVKQY
+509 IAGNALMAAVKQY
-522 KKMKEAEACGIVLQP
+522 KKMKEAGLSSNIAM
-537 AAGEAAFPESSKD
+537 GEAAFPESSKD

-570 RVDPVTGS
+570 RVDPITGS
-578 ITLLDIAAA
+578 VSLLDIAAA

-594 NPLSLAGQIQG
+594 NPLGLAGQIQG
-605 GIGMSIGFCLGEDCS
+605 GIGMSIGFCLGEDCTW
-620 FKDGVLIHKDFAT
+620 KDGQLIHKNFAT

-652 YEASGPLGVKGA
+652 YEASGPMGVKGA

-681 QASGAILNRLPLSRE
+681 QASGAILTKLPLSPE
-696 EILKALESCEENMG
+696 EILKALEAREECVG

>member
-7 EKRGRLEGLD
+7 EKRGRLEGMD
-17 KATGRAQYAGDYHME
+17 KATGRALYAGDYRME

-40 RSTIS
+40 RSEIS
-45 HGTIRS
+45 HGSVRTLDVS
-51 IDFSDLPKDV
+51 ALPEDV
-61 LVFTGKDCA
+61 LVFTGKDFA
-70 ENIVADIFCDTPV
+70 ENVVADIFCDTPV
-83 LADDRIRYHGEPIAI
+83 LAYDRIRFRGEPIAI

-111 KLVKVEYDLL
+111 KLVKVEYESL
-121 PVIRNVEDAK
+121 PVIRNTEDAK
-131 DPAMPALHGDTNLLA
+131 DPTMPVLHGDSNLLA
-146 EFFNEKGDVEK
+146 DFFHEKGDVEK
-157 GFEESFLIVE
+157 AFEESYLVIE

-182 DACFAYVEDNRLM
+182 DACFAYVEDDRLM
-195 VHTSSQNVFAD
+195 VYTSSQNVFAD
-206 RVMICRA
+206 RLMICRA
-213 LGLEPNQV
+213 LGLAPEQV
-221 RVRAAFVGGG
+221 RVRAALVGGG

-256 IVFDRQEVLACTYK
+256 VVFDREEVLACTYK
-270 RHGIRMHVKMGF
+270 RHGIKTHVKMGF
-282 SKEGKMLAFDGS
+282 SKEGKILAFDGS
-294 ALLDTGAYAGY
+294 AVLDTGAYAGY

-316 FTGPYN
+316 FPGPYE
-322 IPNVRLRTETYYTNK
+322 IPNVRLKTETYYTNK
-337 PTAHA
+337 PIAHA

-361 AIAKLGL
+361 AVAQLGL
-368 DPIQMRS
+368 DPIGMRL
-375 DNALEH
+375 DNALVQ
-381 GSIGALGQPM
+381 GSVGALGQPM
-391 EHCVGLKD
+391 DHCVGLRE

-413 ETNTD
+413 ESNTD

-433 LGQKIPDSAKV
+433 LGQKIPDNAKV
-444 SVQERED
+444 SVRERED

-457 VGLVDIGQGSATAL
+457 CGLVDIGQGSTTAL
-471 AAMAADLLETDIEN
+471 AAMAADLLGTDIEK

-498 CGPTAASRSVF
+498 CGCTAASRSVF
-509 IAGNALIAAVKQY
+509 IAGNALMAAVKQY
-522 KKMKEAEACGIVLQP
+522 KKMKEAGLSSGTAM
-537 AAGEAAFPESSKD
+537 GEAAFPESSKD

-570 RVDPVTGS
+570 RVDPITGS
-578 ITLLDIAAA
+578 ISLLDIAAA

-594 NPLSLAGQIQG
+594 NPLGLAGQIQG
-605 GIGMSIGFCLGEDCS
+605 GIGMSIGFCLGEDCTW
-620 FKDGVLIHKDFAT
+620 KDGQLIHKNFAT

-638 ALDVPNIASYHVDA
+638 AMDVPNIASYHVDA
-652 YEASGPLGVKGA
+652 YEASGPMGVKGA

-681 QASGAILNRLPLSRE
+681 QASGAILTKLPLSPE
-696 EILKALESCEENMG
+696 EILKALEACEECVG

>member
-7 EKRGRLEGLD
+7 EKRGRLEGMD
-17 KATGRAQYAGDYHME
+17 KATGRALYAGDYRME

-40 RSTIS
+40 RSEIS
-45 HGTIRS
+45 HGSVRTLDVS
-51 IDFSDLPKDV
+51 ALPEDV
-61 LVFTGKDCA
+61 LVFTGKDFA
-70 ENIVADIFCDTPV
+70 ENVVADIFCDTPV
-83 LADDRIRYHGEPIAI
+83 LAYDRIRFRGEPIAI
-98 IAADTREKAKEAA
+98 IAADTWEKAKEAE
-111 KLVKVEYDLL
+111 KLVKVEYECL
-121 PVIRNVEDAK
+121 PIVRNTEEAK
-131 DPAMPALHGDTNLLA
+131 DPALPVLHGDSNLLA
-146 EFFNEKGDVEK
+146 DFFHEKGDVEK
-157 GFEESFLIVE
+157 AFEESYLIVE

-182 DACFAYVEDNRLM
+182 DACFAYVEDDRLM
-195 VHTSSQNVFAD
+195 VYTSSQNVFAD
-206 RVMICRA
+206 RLMICRA
-213 LGLEPNQV
+213 LGLAPEQV

-256 IVFDRQEVLACTYK
+256 VVFDREEVLACTYK
-270 RHGIRMHVKMGF
+270 RHGIKTHVKMGF
-282 SKEGKMLAFDGS
+282 SKEGKILAFDGS
-294 ALLDTGAYAGY
+294 AILDTGAYAGY

-316 FTGPYN
+316 FPGPYE
-322 IPNVRLRTETYYTNK
+322 IPNVRLKTETYYTNK
-337 PTAHA
+337 PIAHA

-361 AIAKLGL
+361 AVAQLGL
-368 DPIQMRS
+368 DPIGMRL
-375 DNALEH
+375 DNALVQ
-381 GSIGALGQPM
+381 GSVGALGQPM
-391 EHCVGLKD
+391 DHCVGLRE

-413 ETNTD
+413 ESNTD

-433 LGQKIPDSAKV
+433 LGQKIPDNAKV
-444 SVQERED
+444 SVRERED

-457 VGLVDIGQGSATAL
+457 CGLVDIGQGSTTAL

-485 IHMTMADTDKTED
+485 IHMIMADTDKTED
-498 CGPTAASRSVF
+498 CGCTAASRSVF
-509 IAGNALIAAVKQY
+509 IAGNALMAAVKQY
-522 KKMKEAEACGIVLQP
+522 KKMKEAGLSSDIAM
-537 AAGEAAFPESSKD
+537 GEAAFPESSKD

-570 RVDPVTGS
+570 RVDPITGS
-578 ITLLDIAAA
+578 VSLLDIAAA

-594 NPLSLAGQIQG
+594 NPLGLAGQIQG
-605 GIGMSIGFCLGEDCS
+605 GIGMSIGFCLGEDCTW
-620 FKDGVLIHKDFAT
+620 KDGQLIHKNFAT

-652 YEASGPLGVKGA
+652 YEASGPMGVKGA

-681 QASGAILNRLPLSRE
+681 QASGAILTKLPLSPE
-696 EILKALESCEENMG
+696 EILKALEAREECVG

>member
-7 EKRGRLEGLD
+7 EKRGRLEGMD
-17 KATGRAQYAGDYHME
+17 KATGRALYAGDYRME

-40 RSTIS
+40 RSEIS
-45 HGTIRS
+45 HGSVRTLDVS
-51 IDFSDLPKDV
+51 ALPEDV
-61 LVFTGKDCA
+61 LVFTGKDFA
-70 ENIVADIFCDTPV
+70 ENVVADIFCDTPV
-83 LADDRIRYHGEPIAI
+83 LAYDRIRFRGEPIAI

-111 KLVKVEYDLL
+111 KLVKVEYECL
-121 PVIRNVEDAK
+121 PIVRNTEDAK
-131 DPAMPALHGDTNLLA
+131 DPAMPVLHGDSNLMA
-146 EFFNEKGDVEK
+146 DFFHEKGDVEK
-157 GFEESFLIVE
+157 AFEESYLIVE

-182 DACFAYVEDNRLM
+182 DACFAYVEDDRLM
-195 VHTSSQNVFAD
+195 VYTSSQNVFAD
-206 RVMICRA
+206 RLMICRA
-213 LGLEPNQV
+213 LGLAPEQV

-256 IVFDRQEVLACTYK
+256 VVFDREEVLACTYK
-270 RHGIRMHVKMGF
+270 RHGIKSHVKMGF
-282 SKEGKMLAFDGS
+282 SKEGKILAFDGS
-294 ALLDTGAYAGY
+294 AILDTGAYAGY

-316 FTGPYN
+316 FPGPYE
-322 IPNVRLRTETYYTNK
+322 IPNVRLKTETYYTNK
-337 PTAHA
+337 PIAHA
-342 MRGFGAPQGA
+342 MRGFGSPQGA

-361 AIAKLGL
+361 AVAKLGL
-368 DPIQMRS
+368 DPIGMRL
-375 DNALEH
+375 DNALVQ
-381 GSIGALGQPM
+381 GSVGALGQPM
-391 EHCVGLKD
+391 DHCVGLRE

-413 ETNTD
+413 ESNTD

-433 LGQKIPDSAKV
+433 LGQKIPDNAKV
-444 SVQERED
+444 SVRERED

-457 VGLVDIGQGSATAL
+457 CGLVDIGQGSTTAL

-485 IHMTMADTDKTED
+485 IHMIMADTDKTED
-498 CGPTAASRSVF
+498 CGCTAASRSVF
-509 IAGNALIAAVKQY
+509 IAGNALMAAVKQY
-522 KKMKEAEACGIVLQP
+522 KKMKEAGLSSDIAM
-537 AAGEAAFPESSKD
+537 GEAAFPESSKD

-570 RVDPVTGS
+570 RVDPITGS
-578 ITLLDIAAA
+578 VSLLDIAAA

-594 NPLSLAGQIQG
+594 NPLGLAGQIQG
-605 GIGMSIGFCLGEDCS
+605 GIGMSIGFCLGEDCTW
-620 FKDGVLIHKDFAT
+620 KDGQLIHKNFAT

-652 YEASGPLGVKGA
+652 YEASGPMGVKGA

-681 QASGAILNRLPLSRE
+681 QASGAILTKLPLSPE
-696 EILKALESCEENMG
+696 EILKALEAREECVG

>member
-7 EKRGRLEGLD
+7 EKRGRLEGMD
-17 KATGRAQYAGDYHME
+17 KATGRALYAGDYRME

-40 RSTIS
+40 RSEIS
-45 HGTIRS
+45 HGSVRTLDVS
-51 IDFSDLPKDV
+51 ALPEDV
-61 LVFTGKDCA
+61 LVFTGKDFA
-70 ENIVADIFCDTPV
+70 ENVVADIFCDTPV
-83 LADDRIRYHGEPIAI
+83 LAYDRIRFRGEPIAI

-111 KLVKVEYDLL
+111 KLVKVEYECL
-121 PVIRNVEDAK
+121 PIVRNTEDAK
-131 DPAMPALHGDTNLLA
+131 DPAMPVLHGDSNLMA
-146 EFFNEKGDVEK
+146 DFFHEKGDVEK
-157 GFEESFLIVE
+157 AFEESYLIVE

-182 DACFAYVEDNRLM
+182 DACFAYVEDDRLM
-195 VHTSSQNVFAD
+195 VYTSSQNVFAD
-206 RVMICRA
+206 RLMICRA
-213 LGLEPNQV
+213 LGLAPEQV

-256 IVFDRQEVLACTYK
+256 VVFDREEVLACTYK
-270 RHGIRMHVKMGF
+270 RHGIKTHVKMGF
-282 SKEGKMLAFDGS
+282 SKEGKILAFDGS
-294 ALLDTGAYAGY
+294 AILDTGAYAGY

-316 FTGPYN
+316 FPGPYE
-322 IPNVRLRTETYYTNK
+322 IPNVRLKTETYYTNK
-337 PTAHA
+337 PIAHA
-342 MRGFGAPQGA
+342 MRGFGSPQGA

-361 AIAKLGL
+361 AVAQLGL
-368 DPIQMRS
+368 DPIGMRL
-375 DNALEH
+375 DNALVQ
-381 GSIGALGQPM
+381 GSVGALGQPM
-391 EHCVGLKD
+391 DHCVGLRE

-413 ETNTD
+413 ESNTD

-433 LGQKIPDSAKV
+433 LGQKIPDNAKV
-444 SVQERED
+444 SVRERED

-457 VGLVDIGQGSATAL
+457 CGLVDIGQGSTTAL

-485 IHMTMADTDKTED
+485 IHMIMADTDKTED
-498 CGPTAASRSVF
+498 CGCTAASRSVF
-509 IAGNALIAAVKQY
+509 IAGNALMAAVKQY
-522 KKMKEAEACGIVLQP
+522 KKMKEAGLSSDIAM
-537 AAGEAAFPESSKD
+537 GEAAFPESSKD

-570 RVDPVTGS
+570 RVDPITGS
-578 ITLLDIAAA
+578 VSLLDIAAA

-594 NPLSLAGQIQG
+594 NPLGLAGQIQG
-605 GIGMSIGFCLGEDCS
+605 GIGMSIGFCLGEDCTW
-620 FKDGVLIHKDFAT
+620 KDGQLIHKNFAT

-652 YEASGPLGVKGA
+652 YEASGPMGVKGA

-681 QASGAILNRLPLSRE
+681 QASGAILTKLPLSPE
-696 EILKALESCEENMG
+696 EILKALEAREECVG

>member
-7 EKRGRLEGLD
+7 QGRGRLEGLD
-17 KATGRAQYAGDYHME
+17 KATGRAKYAGDYRME

-40 RSTIS
+40 RATIG

-51 IDFSDLPKDV
+51 IDFSDLPEDV
-61 LVFTGKDCA
+61 MIFTGKDCA

-83 LADDRIRYHGEPIAI
+83 LAQDRIRFRGEPIAI

-121 PVIRNVEDAK
+121 PVIRDVEDAK
-131 DPAMPALHGDTNLLA
+131 NPAMPALHGESNLLT
-146 EFFNEKGDVEK
+146 EFFHEKGDVEQA
-157 GFEESFLIVE
+157 FRESYLIVE

-182 DACFAYVEDNRLM
+182 DACFAYVEDGRLM
-195 VHTSSQNVFAD
+195 AYTSSQNVFAD

-213 LGLEPNQV
+213 LGLAPEQV

-237 HTCQIYPSLVSWL
+237 HTCQIYPSLVAWL

-256 IVFDRQEVLACTYK
+256 IVLDREEVLACTYK
-270 RHGIRMHVKMGF
+270 RHGVKMHVKMGF

-294 ALLDTGAYAGY
+294 AVLDTGAYAGY

-316 FTGPYN
+316 FPGPYS
-322 IPNVRLRTETYYTNK
+322 IPNVRLSTETYYTNK
-337 PTAHA
+337 PIAHA

-361 AIAKLGL
+361 AVAQLGL
-368 DPIQMRS
+368 DPIEMRI
-375 DNALEH
+375 DNALEN
-381 GSIGALGQPM
+381 GSVGALGQPM
-391 EHCVGLKD
+391 DHCVGLKD
-399 ALKLVQESDLWKER
+399 ALKLVQQSDLWKER
-413 ETNTD
+413 ASNTD

-433 LGQKIPDSAKV
+433 LGQKIPDNAKV
-444 SVQERED
+444 SVKERED

-457 VGLVDIGQGSATAL
+457 CGLVDIGQGSTTAL

-498 CGPTAASRSVF
+498 CGCTAASRSVF
-509 IAGNALIAAVKQY
+509 IAGNALVAAVKQY
-522 KKMKEAEACGIVLQP
+522 KKMKEAKECGLVAQP
-537 AAGEAAFPESSKD
+537 VMGEAAFPESSKD
-550 LGRIGFP
+550 IGRIGFP

-570 RVDPVTGS
+570 RVDPVTGKVS
-578 ITLLDIAAA
+578 LLDIAAA

-605 GIGMSIGFCLGEDCS
+605 GIGMSVGFCLGEDCTWRE
-620 FKDGVLIHKDFAT
+620 GELIHKDFST

-638 ALDVPNIASYHVDA
+638 AMDVPNIASYHVDA
-652 YEASGPLGVKGA
+652 YEQSGPLGVKGA

-681 QASGAILNRLPLSRE
+681 QASGAVLNKLPLRTE
-696 EILKALESCEENMG
+696 EILKALESREECVG

>member
-7 EKRGRLEGLD
+7 EKRGRLEGMD
-17 KATGRAQYAGDYHME
+17 KATGRALYAGDYRME

-40 RSTIS
+40 RSEIS
-45 HGTIRS
+45 HGSVRTLDVS
-51 IDFSDLPKDV
+51 ALPEDV
-61 LVFTGKDCA
+61 LVFTGKDFA
-70 ENIVADIFCDTPV
+70 ENVVADIFCDTPV
-83 LADDRIRYHGEPIAI
+83 LAYDRIRFRGEPIAI

-111 KLVKVEYDLL
+111 KLVKVEYECL
-121 PVIRNVEDAK
+121 PIVRNTEDAK
-131 DPAMPALHGDTNLLA
+131 DPAMPVLHGDSNLLA
-146 EFFNEKGDVEK
+146 DFFHEKGDVEK
-157 GFEESFLIVE
+157 AFEESYLIVE

-182 DACFAYVEDNRLM
+182 DACFAYVEDDRLM
-195 VHTSSQNVFAD
+195 VYTSSQNVFAD
-206 RVMICRA
+206 RLMICRA
-213 LGLEPNQV
+213 LGLAPEQV

-256 IVFDRQEVLACTYK
+256 VVFDREEVLACTYK
-270 RHGIRMHVKMGF
+270 RHGIKTHVKMGF
-282 SKEGKMLAFDGS
+282 SKEGKILAFDGS
-294 ALLDTGAYAGY
+294 AILDTGAYAGY

-316 FTGPYN
+316 FPGPYE
-322 IPNVRLRTETYYTNK
+322 IPNVRLKTETYYTNK
-337 PTAHA
+337 PIAHA
-342 MRGFGAPQGA
+342 MRGFGSPQGA

-361 AIAKLGL
+361 AAAQLGL
-368 DPIQMRS
+368 DPIGMRL
-375 DNALEH
+375 DNALVQ
-381 GSIGALGQPM
+381 GSVGALGQPM
-391 EHCVGLKD
+391 DHCVGLRE

-413 ETNTD
+413 ESNTD

-433 LGQKIPDSAKV
+433 LGQKIPDNAKV
-444 SVQERED
+444 SVRERED

-457 VGLVDIGQGSATAL
+457 CGLVDIGQGSTTAL

-485 IHMTMADTDKTED
+485 IHMIMADTDKTED
-498 CGPTAASRSVF
+498 CGCTAASRSVF
-509 IAGNALIAAVKQY
+509 IAGNALMAAVKQY
-522 KKMKEAEACGIVLQP
+522 KKMKEAGLSSDIAM
-537 AAGEAAFPESSKD
+537 GEAAFPESSKD

-570 RVDPVTGS
+570 RVDPITGS
-578 ITLLDIAAA
+578 VSLLDIAAA

-594 NPLSLAGQIQG
+594 NPLGLAGQIQG
-605 GIGMSIGFCLGEDCS
+605 GIGMSIGFCLGEDCTW
-620 FKDGVLIHKDFAT
+620 KDGQLIHKNFAT

-652 YEASGPLGVKGA
+652 YEASGPMGVKGA

-681 QASGAILNRLPLSRE
+681 QASGAILTKLPLSPE
-696 EILKALESCEENMG
+696 EILKALEAREECVG

>member
-7 EKRGRLEGLD
+7 EKRGRLEGMD
-17 KATGRAQYAGDYHME
+17 KATGRALYAGDYRME

-40 RSTIS
+40 RSEIS
-45 HGTIRS
+45 HGSVHTLDVS
-51 IDFSDLPKDV
+51 ALPEDV
-61 LVFTGKDCA
+61 LVFTGKDFA
-70 ENIVADIFCDTPV
+70 ENVVADIFCDTPV
-83 LADDRIRYHGEPIAI
+83 LAYDRIRFRGEPIAI

-111 KLVKVEYDLL
+111 KLVKVEYECL
-121 PVIRNVEDAK
+121 PIVRNTEDAK
-131 DPAMPALHGDTNLLA
+131 DPAMPVLHGDSNLLA
-146 EFFNEKGDVEK
+146 DFFHEKGDVEK
-157 GFEESFLIVE
+157 AFEESYLIVE

-182 DACFAYVEDNRLM
+182 DACFAYMEDDRLM
-195 VHTSSQNVFAD
+195 VYTASQNVFAD
-206 RVMICRA
+206 RLMICRA
-213 LGLEPNQV
+213 LGLAPEQV

-256 IVFDRQEVLACTYK
+256 VVFDREEVLACTYK
-270 RHGIRMHVKMGF
+270 RHGIKTHVKMGF
-282 SKEGKMLAFDGS
+282 SKEGKILAFDGS
-294 ALLDTGAYAGY
+294 AILDTGAYAGY

-316 FTGPYN
+316 FPGPYE
-322 IPNVRLRTETYYTNK
+322 IPNVRLKTETYYTNK
-337 PTAHA
+337 PIAHA

-361 AIAKLGL
+361 AVAQLGL
-368 DPIQMRS
+368 DPIGMRL
-375 DNALEH
+375 DNALVQ
-381 GSIGALGQPM
+381 GSVGALGQPM
-391 EHCVGLKD
+391 DHCVGLRE

-413 ETNTD
+413 ESNTD

-433 LGQKIPDSAKV
+433 LGQKIPDNAKV
-444 SVQERED
+444 SVRERED

-457 VGLVDIGQGSATAL
+457 CGLVDIGQGSTTAL

-485 IHMTMADTDKTED
+485 IHMIMADTDKTED
-498 CGPTAASRSVF
+498 CGCTAASRSVF
-509 IAGNALIAAVKQY
+509 IAGNALMAAVKQY
-522 KKMKEAEACGIVLQP
+522 KKMKEAGLSSDIAM
-537 AAGEAAFPESSKD
+537 GEAAFPESSKD

-570 RVDPVTGS
+570 RVDPITGS
-578 ITLLDIAAA
+578 VSLLDIAAA

-594 NPLSLAGQIQG
+594 NPLGLAGQIQG
-605 GIGMSIGFCLGEDCS
+605 GIGMSIGFCLGEDCTW
-620 FKDGVLIHKDFAT
+620 KDGQLIHKNFAT

-652 YEASGPLGVKGA
+652 YEASGPMGVKGA

-681 QASGAILNRLPLSRE
+681 QASGAILTKLPLSPE
-696 EILKALESCEENMG
+696 EILKALEAREECVG

>member
-7 EKRGRLEGLD
+7 EKRGRLEGMD
-17 KATGRAQYAGDYHME
+17 KATGRALYAGDYRME

-40 RSTIS
+40 RSEIS
-45 HGTIRS
+45 HGSVHTLDVS
-51 IDFSDLPKDV
+51 ALPEDV
-61 LVFTGKDCA
+61 LVFTGKDFA
-70 ENIVADIFCDTPV
+70 ENVVADIFCDTPV
-83 LADDRIRYHGEPIAI
+83 LAYDRIRFRGEPIAI

-111 KLVKVEYDLL
+111 KLVKVEYEYL
-121 PVIRNVEDAK
+121 PIVRNTEDAK
-131 DPAMPALHGDTNLLA
+131 NPALPVLHGDSNLLA
-146 EFFNEKGDVEK
+146 DFFHEKGDVEK
-157 GFEESFLIVE
+157 AFEESYLIVE

-182 DACFAYVEDNRLM
+182 DACFAYVEDDRLM
-195 VHTSSQNVFAD
+195 VYTSSQNVFAD
-206 RVMICRA
+206 RLMICRA
-213 LGLEPNQV
+213 LGLAPEQV

-256 IVFDRQEVLACTYK
+256 VVFDREEVLACTYK
-270 RHGIRMHVKMGF
+270 RHGIKTHVKMGF
-282 SKEGKMLAFDGS
+282 SKEGKILAFDGS
-294 ALLDTGAYAGY
+294 AILDTGAYAGY

-316 FTGPYN
+316 FPGPYE
-322 IPNVRLRTETYYTNK
+322 IPNVRLKTETYYTNK
-337 PTAHA
+337 PIAHA
-342 MRGFGAPQGA
+342 MRGFGSPQGA

-361 AIAKLGL
+361 AAAQLGL
-368 DPIQMRS
+368 DPIGMRL
-375 DNALEH
+375 DNALVQ
-381 GSIGALGQPM
+381 GSVGALGQPM
-391 EHCVGLKD
+391 DHCVGLRE

-413 ETNTD
+413 ESNTD

-433 LGQKIPDSAKV
+433 LGQKIPDNAKV
-444 SVQERED
+444 SVRERED

-457 VGLVDIGQGSATAL
+457 CGLVDIGQGSTTAL

-485 IHMTMADTDKTED
+485 IHMIMADTDKTED
-498 CGPTAASRSVF
+498 CGCTAASRSVF
-509 IAGNALIAAVKQY
+509 IAGNALMAAVKQY
-522 KKMKEAEACGIVLQP
+522 KKMKEAGLSSDIAM
-537 AAGEAAFPESSKD
+537 GEAAFPESSKD

-570 RVDPVTGS
+570 RVDPITGS
-578 ITLLDIAAA
+578 VSLLDIAAA

-594 NPLSLAGQIQG
+594 NPLGLAGQIQG
-605 GIGMSIGFCLGEDCS
+605 GIGMSIGFCLGEDCTW
-620 FKDGVLIHKDFAT
+620 KDGQLIHKNFAT

-652 YEASGPLGVKGA
+652 YEVSGPMGVKGA

-681 QASGAILNRLPLSRE
+681 QASGAILTKLPLSPE
-696 EILKALESCEENMG
+696 EILKALEAREECVG

>member
-7 EKRGRLEGLD
+7 EKRGRLEGMD
-17 KATGRAQYAGDYHME
+17 KATGRALYAGDYRME

-40 RSTIS
+40 RSEIS
-45 HGTIRS
+45 HGSVHTLDVS
-51 IDFSDLPKDV
+51 ALPEDV
-61 LVFTGKDCA
+61 LVFTGKDFA
-70 ENIVADIFCDTPV
+70 ENVVADIFCDTPV
-83 LADDRIRYHGEPIAI
+83 LAYDRIRFRGEPIAI

-111 KLVKVEYDLL
+111 KLVKVEYECL
-121 PVIRNVEDAK
+121 PIVRNTEDAK
-131 DPAMPALHGDTNLLA
+131 DPALPVLHGDSNLMA
-146 EFFNEKGDVEK
+146 DFFHEKGDVEK
-157 GFEESFLIVE
+157 AFEESYLIVE

-182 DACFAYVEDNRLM
+182 DACFAYVEDDRLM
-195 VHTSSQNVFAD
+195 VYTSSQNVFAD
-206 RVMICRA
+206 RLMICRA
-213 LGLEPNQV
+213 LGLAPEQV

-256 IVFDRQEVLACTYK
+256 VVFDREEVLACTYK
-270 RHGIRMHVKMGF
+270 RHGIKTHVKMGF
-282 SKEGKMLAFDGS
+282 SKEGKILAFDGS
-294 ALLDTGAYAGY
+294 AILDTGAYAGY

-316 FTGPYN
+316 FPGPYE
-322 IPNVRLRTETYYTNK
+322 IPNVRLKTETYYTNK
-337 PTAHA
+337 PIAHA

-361 AIAKLGL
+361 AVAQLGL
-368 DPIQMRS
+368 DPIGMRL
-375 DNALEH
+375 DNALVQ
-381 GSIGALGQPM
+381 GSVGALGQPM
-391 EHCVGLKD
+391 DHCVGLRE

-413 ETNTD
+413 ESNTD

-433 LGQKIPDSAKV
+433 LGQKIPDNAKV
-444 SVQERED
+444 SVRERED

-457 VGLVDIGQGSATAL
+457 CGLVDIGQGSTTAL

-485 IHMTMADTDKTED
+485 IHMIMADTDKTED
-498 CGPTAASRSVF
+498 CGCTAASRSVF
-509 IAGNALIAAVKQY
+509 IAGNALMAAVKQY
-522 KKMKEAEACGIVLQP
+522 KKMKEAGLSSDIAM
-537 AAGEAAFPESSKD
+537 GEAAFPESSKD

-570 RVDPVTGS
+570 RVDPITGS
-578 ITLLDIAAA
+578 VSLLDIAAA

-594 NPLSLAGQIQG
+594 NPLGLAGQIQG
-605 GIGMSIGFCLGEDCS
+605 GIGMSIGFCLGEDCTW
-620 FKDGVLIHKDFAT
+620 KDGQLIHKNFAT

-652 YEASGPLGVKGA
+652 YEASGPMGVKGA

-681 QASGAILNRLPLSRE
+681 QASGAILTKLPLSPE
-696 EILKALESCEENMG
+696 EILKALEAREECVG

>member
-7 EKRGRLEGLD
+7 EKRGRLEGMD
-17 KATGRAQYAGDYHME
+17 KATGRALYAGDYRME

-40 RSTIS
+40 RSEIS
-45 HGTIRS
+45 HGSVRTLDVS
-51 IDFSDLPKDV
+51 ALPEDV
-61 LVFTGKDCA
+61 LVFTGKDFA
-70 ENIVADIFCDTPV
+70 ENVVADIFCDTPV
-83 LADDRIRYHGEPIAI
+83 LAYDRIRFRGEPIAI

-111 KLVKVEYDLL
+111 KLVKVEYECL
-121 PVIRNVEDAK
+121 PIVRNTEDAK
-131 DPAMPALHGDTNLLA
+131 DPAMPVLHGDSNLMA
-146 EFFNEKGDVEK
+146 DFFHEKGDVEK
-157 GFEESFLIVE
+157 AFEESYLIVE

-182 DACFAYVEDNRLM
+182 DACFAYVEDDRLM
-195 VHTSSQNVFAD
+195 VYTSSQNVFAD
-206 RVMICRA
+206 RLMICRA
-213 LGLEPNQV
+213 LGLAPEQV

-256 IVFDRQEVLACTYK
+256 VVFDREEVLACTYK
-270 RHGIRMHVKMGF
+270 RHGIKTHVKMGF
-282 SKEGKMLAFDGS
+282 SKEGKILAFDGS
-294 ALLDTGAYAGY
+294 AILDTGAYAGY

-316 FTGPYN
+316 FPGPYE
-322 IPNVRLRTETYYTNK
+322 IPNVRLKTETYYTNK
-337 PTAHA
+337 PIAHA

-361 AIAKLGL
+361 AVAQLGL
-368 DPIQMRS
+368 DPIGMRL
-375 DNALEH
+375 DNALVQ
-381 GSIGALGQPM
+381 GSVGALGQPM
-391 EHCVGLKD
+391 DHCVGLRE

-413 ETNTD
+413 ESNTD

-433 LGQKIPDSAKV
+433 LGQKIPDNAKV
-444 SVQERED
+444 SVRERED

-457 VGLVDIGQGSATAL
+457 CGLVDIGQGSTTAL

-485 IHMTMADTDKTED
+485 IHMIMADTDKTED
-498 CGPTAASRSVF
+498 CGCTAASRSVF
-509 IAGNALIAAVKQY
+509 IAGNALMAAVKQY
-522 KKMKEAEACGIVLQP
+522 KKMKEAGLSSDIAM
-537 AAGEAAFPESSKD
+537 GEAAFPESSKD

-570 RVDPVTGS
+570 RVDPITGS
-578 ITLLDIAAA
+578 VSLLDIAAA

-594 NPLSLAGQIQG
+594 NPLGLAGQIQG
-605 GIGMSIGFCLGEDCS
+605 GIGMSIGFCLGEDCTW
-620 FKDGVLIHKDFAT
+620 KDGQLIHKNFAT

-652 YEASGPLGVKGA
+652 YEASGPMGVKGA

-681 QASGAILNRLPLSRE
+681 QASGAILTKLPLSPE
-696 EILKALESCEENMG
+696 EILKALEAREECVG

>member
-7 EKRGRLEGLD
+7 EKRGRLEGMD
-17 KATGRAQYAGDYHME
+17 KATGRALYAGDYRME

-40 RSTIS
+40 RSEIS
-45 HGTIRS
+45 HGSVHTLDVS
-51 IDFSDLPKDV
+51 ALPEDV
-61 LVFTGKDCA
+61 LVFTGKDFA
-70 ENIVADIFCDTPV
+70 ENVVADIFCDTPV
-83 LADDRIRYHGEPIAI
+83 LAYDRIRFRGEPIAI

-111 KLVKVEYDLL
+111 KLVKVEYECL
-121 PVIRNVEDAK
+121 PIVRNTEDAK
-131 DPAMPALHGDTNLLA
+131 DPALPVLHGDSNLLA
-146 EFFNEKGDVEK
+146 DFFHEKGDVEK
-157 GFEESFLIVE
+157 AFEESYLIVE

-182 DACFAYVEDNRLM
+182 DACFAYVEDDRLM
-195 VHTSSQNVFAD
+195 VYTASQNVFAD
-206 RVMICRA
+206 RLMICRA
-213 LGLEPNQV
+213 LGLAPEQV

-256 IVFDRQEVLACTYK
+256 VVFDREEVLACTYK
-270 RHGIRMHVKMGF
+270 RHGIKTHVKMGF
-282 SKEGKMLAFDGS
+282 SKEGKILAFDGS
-294 ALLDTGAYAGY
+294 AILDTGAYAGY

-316 FTGPYN
+316 FPGPYE
-322 IPNVRLRTETYYTNK
+322 IPNVRLKTETYYTNK
-337 PTAHA
+337 PIAHA

-361 AIAKLGL
+361 AVAQLGL
-368 DPIQMRS
+368 DPIGMRL
-375 DNALEH
+375 DNALVQ
-381 GSIGALGQPM
+381 GSVGALGQPM
-391 EHCVGLKD
+391 DHCVGLRE

-413 ETNTD
+413 ESNTD

-433 LGQKIPDSAKV
+433 LGQKIPDNAKV
-444 SVQERED
+444 SVRERED

-457 VGLVDIGQGSATAL
+457 CGLVDIGQGSTTAL

-485 IHMTMADTDKTED
+485 IHMIMADTDKTED
-498 CGPTAASRSVF
+498 CGCTAASRSVF
-509 IAGNALIAAVKQY
+509 IAGNALMAAVKQY
-522 KKMKEAEACGIVLQP
+522 KKMKEAGLSSDIAM
-537 AAGEAAFPESSKD
+537 GEAAFPESSKD

-570 RVDPVTGS
+570 RVDPITGS
-578 ITLLDIAAA
+578 VSLLDIAAA

-594 NPLSLAGQIQG
+594 NPLGLAGQIQG
-605 GIGMSIGFCLGEDCS
+605 GIGMSIGFCLGEDCTW
-620 FKDGVLIHKDFAT
+620 KDGQLIHKNFAT

-652 YEASGPLGVKGA
+652 YEASGPMGVKGA

-681 QASGAILNRLPLSRE
+681 QASGAILTKLPLSPE
-696 EILKALESCEENMG
+696 EILKALEAREECVG

>member
-7 EKRGRLEGLD
+7 EKRGRLEGMD
-17 KATGRAQYAGDYHME
+17 KATGRALYAGDYRME

-40 RSTIS
+40 RSEIS
-45 HGTIRS
+45 HGSVHTLDVS
-51 IDFSDLPKDV
+51 ALPEDV
-61 LVFTGKDCA
+61 LVFTGKDFA
-70 ENIVADIFCDTPV
+70 ENVVADIFCDTPV
-83 LADDRIRYHGEPIAI
+83 LAYDRIRFRGEPIAI

-111 KLVKVEYDLL
+111 KLVKVEYECL
-121 PVIRNVEDAK
+121 PIVRNTEDAK
-131 DPAMPALHGDTNLLA
+131 DPALPVLHGDSNLLA
-146 EFFNEKGDVEK
+146 DFFHEKGDVEK
-157 GFEESFLIVE
+157 AFEESYLIVE

-182 DACFAYVEDNRLM
+182 DACFAYVEDDRLM
-195 VHTSSQNVFAD
+195 VYTASQNVFAD
-206 RVMICRA
+206 RLMICRA
-213 LGLEPNQV
+213 LGLAPEQV

-256 IVFDRQEVLACTYK
+256 VVFDREEVLACTYK
-270 RHGIRMHVKMGF
+270 RHGIKTHVKMGF
-282 SKEGKMLAFDGS
+282 SKEGKILAFDGS
-294 ALLDTGAYAGY
+294 AILDTGAYAGY

-316 FTGPYN
+316 FPGPYE
-322 IPNVRLRTETYYTNK
+322 IPNVRLKTETYYTNK
-337 PTAHA
+337 PIAHA

-361 AIAKLGL
+361 AVAQLGL
-368 DPIQMRS
+368 DPIGMRL
-375 DNALEH
+375 DNALVQ
-381 GSIGALGQPM
+381 GSVGALGQPM
-391 EHCVGLKD
+391 DHCVGLRE

-413 ETNTD
+413 ESNTD

-433 LGQKIPDSAKV
+433 LGQKIPDNAKV
-444 SVQERED
+444 SVRERED

-457 VGLVDIGQGSATAL
+457 CGLVDIGQGSTTAL

-485 IHMTMADTDKTED
+485 IHMIMADTDKTED
-498 CGPTAASRSVF
+498 CGCTAASRSVF
-509 IAGNALIAAVKQY
+509 IAGNALMAAVKQY
-522 KKMKEAEACGIVLQP
+522 KKMKEAGLSSDIAM
-537 AAGEAAFPESSKD
+537 GEAAFPESSKD

-570 RVDPVTGS
+570 RVDPITGS
-578 ITLLDIAAA
+578 VSLLDIAAA

-594 NPLSLAGQIQG
+594 NPLGLAGQIQG
-605 GIGMSIGFCLGEDCS
+605 GICMSIGFCLGEDCTW
-620 FKDGVLIHKDFAT
+620 KDGQLIHKNFAT

-652 YEASGPLGVKGA
+652 YEASGPMGVKGA

-681 QASGAILNRLPLSRE
+681 QASGAILTKLPLSPE
-696 EILKALESCEENMG
+696 EILKALEAREECVG

>member
-7 EKRGRLEGLD
+7 EKRGRLEGMD
-17 KATGRAQYAGDYHME
+17 KATGRALYAGDYRME

-40 RSTIS
+40 RSEIS
-45 HGTIRS
+45 HGSVRTLDVS
-51 IDFSDLPKDV
+51 ALPEDV
-61 LVFTGKDCA
+61 LVFTGKDFA
-70 ENIVADIFCDTPV
+70 ENVVADIFCDTPV
-83 LADDRIRYHGEPIAI
+83 LAYDRIRFRGEPIAI

-111 KLVKVEYDLL
+111 KLVKVEYECL
-121 PVIRNVEDAK
+121 PIVRNTEDAK
-131 DPAMPALHGDTNLLA
+131 DPALPVLHGDSNLLA
-146 EFFNEKGDVEK
+146 DFFHEKGDVEK
-157 GFEESFLIVE
+157 AFEESYLIVE

-182 DACFAYVEDNRLM
+182 DACFAYVEDDRLM
-195 VHTSSQNVFAD
+195 VYTASQNVFAD
-206 RVMICRA
+206 RLMICRA
-213 LGLEPNQV
+213 LGLAPEQV

-256 IVFDRQEVLACTYK
+256 VVFDREEVLACTYK
-270 RHGIRMHVKMGF
+270 RHGIKTHVKMGF
-282 SKEGKMLAFDGS
+282 SKEGKILAFDGS
-294 ALLDTGAYAGY
+294 AILDTGAYAGY

-316 FTGPYN
+316 FPGPYE
-322 IPNVRLRTETYYTNK
+322 IPNVRLKTETYYTNK
-337 PTAHA
+337 PIAHA

-361 AIAKLGL
+361 AVAQLGL
-368 DPIQMRS
+368 DPIGMRL
-375 DNALEH
+375 DNALVQ
-381 GSIGALGQPM
+381 GSVGALGQPM
-391 EHCVGLKD
+391 EHCVGLRE

-413 ETNTD
+413 ESNTD

-433 LGQKIPDSAKV
+433 LGQKIPDNAKV
-444 SVQERED
+444 SVRERED

-457 VGLVDIGQGSATAL
+457 CGLVDIGQGSTTAL

-485 IHMTMADTDKTED
+485 IHMIMADTDKTED
-498 CGPTAASRSVF
+498 CGCTAASRSVF
-509 IAGNALIAAVKQY
+509 IAGNALMAAVKQY
-522 KKMKEAEACGIVLQP
+522 KKMKEAGLSSDIAM
-537 AAGEAAFPESSKD
+537 GEAAFPESSKD

-570 RVDPVTGS
+570 RVDPITGS
-578 ITLLDIAAA
+578 VSLLDIAAA

-594 NPLSLAGQIQG
+594 NPLGLAGQIQG
-605 GIGMSIGFCLGEDCS
+605 GIGMSIGFCLGEDCTW
-620 FKDGVLIHKDFAT
+620 KDGQLIHKNFAT

-652 YEASGPLGVKGA
+652 YEASGPMGVKGA

-681 QASGAILNRLPLSRE
+681 QASGAILTKLPLSPE
-696 EILKALESCEENMG
+696 EILKALEAREECVG

>member
-7 EKRGRLEGLD
+7 EKRGRLEGMD
-17 KATGRAQYAGDYHME
+17 KATGRALYAGDYRME

-40 RSTIS
+40 RSEIS
-45 HGTIRS
+45 HGSVHTLDVS
-51 IDFSDLPKDV
+51 ALPEDV
-61 LVFTGKDCA
+61 LVFTGKDFA
-70 ENIVADIFCDTPV
+70 ENVVADIFCDTPV
-83 LADDRIRYHGEPIAI
+83 LAYDRIRFRGEPIAI

-111 KLVKVEYDLL
+111 KLVKVEYECL
-121 PVIRNVEDAK
+121 PIVRNTEDAK
-131 DPAMPALHGDTNLLA
+131 DPAMPALHGDSNLMA
-146 EFFNEKGDVEK
+146 DFFHEKGDVEK
-157 GFEESFLIVE
+157 AFEESYLIVE

-182 DACFAYVEDNRLM
+182 DACFAYVEDDRLM
-195 VHTSSQNVFAD
+195 VYTSSQNVFAD
-206 RVMICRA
+206 RLMICRA
-213 LGLEPNQV
+213 LGLAPEQV

-256 IVFDRQEVLACTYK
+256 VVFDREEVLACTYK
-270 RHGIRMHVKMGF
+270 RHGIKTHVKMGF
-282 SKEGKMLAFDGS
+282 SKEGKILAFDGS
-294 ALLDTGAYAGY
+294 AILDTGAYAGY

-316 FTGPYN
+316 FPGPYE
-322 IPNVRLRTETYYTNK
+322 IPNVRLKTETYYTNK
-337 PTAHA
+337 PIAHA

-361 AIAKLGL
+361 AVAQLGL
-368 DPIQMRS
+368 DPIGMRL
-375 DNALEH
+375 DNALVQ
-381 GSIGALGQPM
+381 GSVGALGQPM
-391 EHCVGLKD
+391 DHCVGLRE

-413 ETNTD
+413 ESNTD

-433 LGQKIPDSAKV
+433 LGQKIPDNAKV
-444 SVQERED
+444 SVRERED
-451 GGFDIG
+451 GGFDICC
-457 VGLVDIGQGSATAL
+457 GLVDIGQGSTTAL

-485 IHMTMADTDKTED
+485 IHMIMADTDKTED
-498 CGPTAASRSVF
+498 CGCTAASRSVF
-509 IAGNALIAAVKQY
+509 IAGNALMAAVKQY
-522 KKMKEAEACGIVLQP
+522 KKMKEAGLSSDIAM
-537 AAGEAAFPESSKD
+537 GEAAFPESSKD

-570 RVDPVTGS
+570 RVDPITGS
-578 ITLLDIAAA
+578 VSLLDIAAA

-594 NPLSLAGQIQG
+594 NPLGLAGQIQG
-605 GIGMSIGFCLGEDCS
+605 GIGMSIGFCLGEDCTW
-620 FKDGVLIHKDFAT
+620 KDGQLIHKNFAT

-652 YEASGPLGVKGA
+652 YEASGPMGVKGA

-681 QASGAILNRLPLSRE
+681 QASGAILTKLPLSPE
-696 EILKALESCEENMG
+696 EILKALEAREECVG

>member
-7 EKRGRLEGLD
+7 EKRGRLEGMD
-17 KATGRAQYAGDYHME
+17 KATGRALYAGDYRME

-40 RSTIS
+40 RSEIS
-45 HGTIRS
+45 HGSVHTLDVS
-51 IDFSDLPKDV
+51 ALPEDV
-61 LVFTGKDCA
+61 LVFTGKDFA
-70 ENIVADIFCDTPV
+70 ENVVADIFCDTPV
-83 LADDRIRYHGEPIAI
+83 LAYDRIRFRGEPIAI

-111 KLVKVEYDLL
+111 KLVKVEYEYL
-121 PVIRNVEDAK
+121 PIVRNTEDAK
-131 DPAMPALHGDTNLLA
+131 NPALPVLHGDSNLLA
-146 EFFNEKGDVEK
+146 DFFHEKGDVEK
-157 GFEESFLIVE
+157 AFEESYLIVE

-182 DACFAYVEDNRLM
+182 DACFAYVEDDRLM
-195 VHTSSQNVFAD
+195 VYTSSQNVFAD
-206 RVMICRA
+206 RLMICRA
-213 LGLEPNQV
+213 LGLAPEQV

-256 IVFDRQEVLACTYK
+256 VVFDREEVLACTYK
-270 RHGIRMHVKMGF
+270 RHGIKTHVKMGF
-282 SKEGKMLAFDGS
+282 SKEGKILAFDGS
-294 ALLDTGAYAGY
+294 AILDTGAYAGY

-316 FTGPYN
+316 FPGPYE
-322 IPNVRLRTETYYTNK
+322 IPNVRLKTETYYTNK
-337 PTAHA
+337 PIAHA
-342 MRGFGAPQGA
+342 MRGFGSPQGA

-361 AIAKLGL
+361 AAAQLGL
-368 DPIQMRS
+368 DPIGMRL
-375 DNALEH
+375 DNALVQ
-381 GSIGALGQPM
+381 GSVGALGQPM
-391 EHCVGLKD
+391 DHCVGLRE

-413 ETNTD
+413 ESNTD

-433 LGQKIPDSAKV
+433 LGQKIPDNAKV
-444 SVQERED
+444 SVRERED

-457 VGLVDIGQGSATAL
+457 CGLVDIGQGSTTAL

-485 IHMTMADTDKTED
+485 IHMIMADTDKTED
-498 CGPTAASRSVF
+498 CGCTAASRSVF
-509 IAGNALIAAVKQY
+509 IAGNALMAAVKQY
-522 KKMKEAEACGIVLQP
+522 KKMKEAGLSSDIAM
-537 AAGEAAFPESSKD
+537 GEAAFPESSKD

-570 RVDPVTGS
+570 RVDPITGS
-578 ITLLDIAAA
+578 VSLLDIAAA

-594 NPLSLAGQIQG
+594 NPLGLAGQIQG
-605 GIGMSIGFCLGEDCS
+605 GIGMSIGFCLGEDCTW
-620 FKDGVLIHKDFAT
+620 KDGQLIHKNFAT

-652 YEASGPLGVKGA
+652 YEASGPMGVKGA

-681 QASGAILNRLPLSRE
+681 QASGAILTKLPLSPE
-696 EILKALESCEENMG
+696 EILKALEAREECVG

>member
-7 EKRGRLEGLD
+7 EKRGRLEGMD
-17 KATGRAQYAGDYHME
+17 KATGRALYAGDYRME

-40 RSTIS
+40 RSEIS
-45 HGTIRS
+45 HGSVHTLDVS
-51 IDFSDLPKDV
+51 ALPEDV
-61 LVFTGKDCA
+61 LVFTGKDFA
-70 ENIVADIFCDTPV
+70 ENVVADIFCDTPV
-83 LADDRIRYHGEPIAI
+83 LAYDRIRFRGEPIAI

-111 KLVKVEYDLL
+111 KLVKVEYECL
-121 PVIRNVEDAK
+121 PIVRNTEDAK
-131 DPAMPALHGDTNLLA
+131 DPALPVLHGDSNLLA
-146 EFFNEKGDVEK
+146 DFFHEKGDVEK
-157 GFEESFLIVE
+157 AFEESYLIIE

-182 DACFAYVEDNRLM
+182 DACFAYVEDDRLM
-195 VHTSSQNVFAD
+195 VYTASQNVFAD
-206 RVMICRA
+206 RLMICRA
-213 LGLEPNQV
+213 LGLAPEQV

-256 IVFDRQEVLACTYK
+256 VVFDREEVLACTYK
-270 RHGIRMHVKMGF
+270 RHGIKTHVKMGF
-282 SKEGKMLAFDGS
+282 SKEGKILAFDGS
-294 ALLDTGAYAGY
+294 AILDTGAYAGY

-316 FTGPYN
+316 FPGPYE
-322 IPNVRLRTETYYTNK
+322 IPNVRLKTETYYTNK
-337 PTAHA
+337 PIAHA

-361 AIAKLGL
+361 AVAQLGL
-368 DPIQMRS
+368 DPIGMRL
-375 DNALEH
+375 DNALVQ
-381 GSIGALGQPM
+381 GSVGALGQPM
-391 EHCVGLKD
+391 DHCVGLRE

-413 ETNTD
+413 ESNTD

-433 LGQKIPDSAKV
+433 LGQKIPDNAKV
-444 SVQERED
+444 SVRERED

-457 VGLVDIGQGSATAL
+457 CGLVDIGQGSTTAL

-485 IHMTMADTDKTED
+485 IHMIMADTDKTED
-498 CGPTAASRSVF
+498 CGCTAASRSVF
-509 IAGNALIAAVKQY
+509 IAGNALMAAVKQY
-522 KKMKEAEACGIVLQP
+522 KKMKEAGLSSDIAM
-537 AAGEAAFPESSKD
+537 GEAAFPESPKD

-570 RVDPVTGS
+570 RVDPITGS
-578 ITLLDIAAA
+578 VSLLDIAAA

-594 NPLSLAGQIQG
+594 NPLGLAGQIQG
-605 GIGMSIGFCLGEDCS
+605 GIGMSIGFCLGEDCTW
-620 FKDGVLIHKDFAT
+620 KDGQLIHKNFAT

-652 YEASGPLGVKGA
+652 YEASGPMGVKGA

-681 QASGAILNRLPLSRE
+681 QASGAILTKLPLSPE
-696 EILKALESCEENMG
+696 EILKALEAREECVG

>member
-7 EKRGRLEGLD
+7 EKRGRLEGMD
-17 KATGRAQYAGDYHME
+17 KATGRALYAGDYRME

-40 RSTIS
+40 RSEIS
-45 HGTIRS
+45 HGSVHTLDVS
-51 IDFSDLPKDV
+51 ALPEDV
-61 LVFTGKDCA
+61 LVFTGKDFA
-70 ENIVADIFCDTPV
+70 ENVVADIFCDTPV
-83 LADDRIRYHGEPIAI
+83 LAYDRIRFRGEPIAI

-111 KLVKVEYDLL
+111 KLVKVEYECL
-121 PVIRNVEDAK
+121 PIVRNTEDAK
-131 DPAMPALHGDTNLLA
+131 DPALPVLHGDSNLLA
-146 EFFNEKGDVEK
+146 DFFHEKGDVEK
-157 GFEESFLIVE
+157 AFEESYLIVE

-182 DACFAYVEDNRLM
+182 DACFAYVEDDRLM
-195 VHTSSQNVFAD
+195 VYTSSQNVFAD
-206 RVMICRA
+206 RLMICRA
-213 LGLEPNQV
+213 LGLAPEQV

-256 IVFDRQEVLACTYK
+256 VVFDREEVLACTYK
-270 RHGIRMHVKMGF
+270 RHGIKTHVKMGF
-282 SKEGKMLAFDGS
+282 SKEGKILAFDGS
-294 ALLDTGAYAGY
+294 AILDTGAYAGY

-316 FTGPYN
+316 FPGPYE
-322 IPNVRLRTETYYTNK
+322 IPNVRLKTETYYTNK
-337 PTAHA
+337 PIAHA

-361 AIAKLGL
+361 AVAQLGL
-368 DPIQMRS
+368 DPIGMRL
-375 DNALEH
+375 DNALVQ
-381 GSIGALGQPM
+381 GSVGALGQPM
-391 EHCVGLKD
+391 DHCVGLRE

-413 ETNTD
+413 ESNTD
-418 PYVGYGVAGGFLSCG
+418 PYVGYCVAGGFLSCG
-433 LGQKIPDSAKV
+433 LAQKIPDNAKV
-444 SVQERED
+444 SVRERED

-457 VGLVDIGQGSATAL
+457 CGLVDIGQGSTTAL

-485 IHMTMADTDKTED
+485 IHMIMADTDKTED
-498 CGPTAASRSVF
+498 CGCTAASRSVF
-509 IAGNALIAAVKQY
+509 IAGNALMAAVKQY
-522 KKMKEAEACGIVLQP
+522 KKMKKAGLSSDIAM
-537 AAGEAAFPESSKD
+537 GEAAFPESSKD

-570 RVDPVTGS
+570 RVDPITGS
-578 ITLLDIAAA
+578 VSLLDIAAA

-594 NPLSLAGQIQG
+594 NPLGLAGQIQG
-605 GIGMSIGFCLGEDCS
+605 GIGMSIGFCLGEDCTW
-620 FKDGVLIHKDFAT
+620 KDGQLIHKNFAT

-652 YEASGPLGVKGA
+652 YEASGPMGVKGA

-681 QASGAILNRLPLSRE
+681 QASGAILTKLPLSPE
-696 EILKALESCEENMG
+696 EILKALEAREECVG

>member
-1 MRQYVG
+1 MSRYVG
-7 EKRGRLEGLD
+7 ERRGRLEGMD
-17 KATGRAQYAGDYHME
+17 KATGRAKYAGDYSAE

-40 RSTIS
+40 RADIS

-51 IDFSDLPKDV
+51 IDFSAVPEDV

-70 ENIVADIFCDTPV
+70 DNVVADIFCDTPV
-83 LADDRIRYHGEPIAI
+83 LAEDRIRFHGEPIAI
-98 IAADTREKAKEAA
+98 IAAETREKAKEAA

-121 PVIRNVEDAK
+121 PVIRDVEDAK
-131 DPAMPALHGDTNLLA
+131 NPELPALHGDSNLLT
-146 EFFNEKGDVEK
+146 EFFNEKGNVEK
-157 GFEESFLIVE
+157 GFEDSYLIVE

-182 DACFAYVEDNRLM
+182 DACFAYVEDGRLM

-213 LGLEPNQV
+213 LGIEPEQV
-221 RVRAAFVGGG
+221 RVRATIVGGG

-237 HTCQIYPSLVSWL
+237 HTAQIYPSLVSWI
-250 TKRPAK
+250 TKRPAR
-256 IVFDRQEVLACTYK
+256 ITFDREEVLACTYK
-270 RHGIRMHVKMGF
+270 RHGIKMHVKMGF
-282 SKEGKMLAFDGS
+282 SKEGKMLAFDGT
-294 ALLDTGAYAGY
+294 AILDTGAYAGY

-316 FTGPYN
+316 FAGPYD

-337 PTAHA
+337 PIAHA

-361 AIAKLGL
+361 AIAQLGL
-368 DPIQMRS
+368 DPIQMRL
-375 DNALEH
+375 DNALDV
-381 GSIGALGQPM
+381 GSEGALGQKM

-413 ETNTD
+413 EHNTD

-457 VGLVDIGQGSATAL
+457 VGLVDIGQGSGTAL

-509 IAGNALIAAVKQY
+509 IAGNALVAAVRQY
-522 KKMKEAEACGIVLQP
+522 KKMKEMQENGVAM
-537 AAGEAAFPESSKD
+537 GEAAFPESSKE
-550 LGRIGFP
+550 LNRIGFP

-570 RVDPVTGS
+570 RVNPVTGS
-578 ITLLDIAAA
+578 IELLDIAAA

-605 GIGMSIGFCLGEDCS
+605 GIGMSIGFCMGEDCS
-620 FKDGVLIHKDFAT
+620 FNEGKLIHKDFST

-638 ALDVPNIASYHVDA
+638 TLDVPNIASYHVDA
-652 YEASGPLGVKGA
+652 FEQSGPLGVKGA

-681 QASGAILNRLPLSRE
+681 QASGAVLKKLPLSPE
-696 EILKALESCEENMG
+696 EILKSLEERE
-710 G
+710 

>member
-7 EKRGRLEGLD
+7 EKRGRLEGMD
-17 KATGRAQYAGDYHME
+17 KATGRALYAGDYRME

-40 RSTIS
+40 RSEIS
-45 HGTIRS
+45 HGSVHTLDVS
-51 IDFSDLPKDV
+51 ALPEDV
-61 LVFTGKDCA
+61 LVFTGKDFA
-70 ENIVADIFCDTPV
+70 ENVVADIFCDTPV
-83 LADDRIRYHGEPIAI
+83 LAYDRIRFRGEPIAI

-111 KLVKVEYDLL
+111 KLVKVEYECL
-121 PVIRNVEDAK
+121 PIVRNTEDAK
-131 DPAMPALHGDTNLLA
+131 DPAMPALHGDSNLLA
-146 EFFNEKGDVEK
+146 DFFHEKGDVEK
-157 GFEESFLIVE
+157 AFEESYLIVE

-182 DACFAYVEDNRLM
+182 DACFAYVEDDRLM
-195 VHTSSQNVFAD
+195 VYTSSQNVFAD
-206 RVMICRA
+206 RLMICRA
-213 LGLEPNQV
+213 LGLAPEQV

-256 IVFDRQEVLACTYK
+256 VVFDREEVLACTYK
-270 RHGIRMHVKMGF
+270 RHGIKTHVKMGF
-282 SKEGKMLAFDGS
+282 SKEGKILAFDGS
-294 ALLDTGAYAGY
+294 AILDTGAYAGY

-316 FTGPYN
+316 FPGPYE
-322 IPNVRLRTETYYTNK
+322 IPNVRLKTETYYTNK
-337 PTAHA
+337 PIAHA

-361 AIAKLGL
+361 AAAQLGL
-368 DPIQMRS
+368 DPIGMRL
-375 DNALEH
+375 DNALVQ
-381 GSIGALGQPM
+381 GSVGALGQPM
-391 EHCVGLKD
+391 DHCVGLRE

-413 ETNTD
+413 ESNTD

-433 LGQKIPDSAKV
+433 LGQKIPDNAKV
-444 SVQERED
+444 SVRERED

-457 VGLVDIGQGSATAL
+457 CGLVDIGQGSTTAL

-485 IHMTMADTDKTED
+485 IHMIMADTDKTED
-498 CGPTAASRSVF
+498 CGCTAASRSVF
-509 IAGNALIAAVKQY
+509 IAGNALMAAVKQY
-522 KKMKEAEACGIVLQP
+522 KKMKEAGLSSDIAM
-537 AAGEAAFPESSKD
+537 GEAAFPESSKD

-570 RVDPVTGS
+570 RVDPITGS
-578 ITLLDIAAA
+578 VSLLDIAAA

-594 NPLSLAGQIQG
+594 NPLGLAGQIQG
-605 GIGMSIGFCLGEDCS
+605 GIGMSIGFCLGEDCTW
-620 FKDGVLIHKDFAT
+620 KDGQLIHKNFAT

-652 YEASGPLGVKGA
+652 YEASGPMGVKGA

-681 QASGAILNRLPLSRE
+681 QASGAILTKLPLSPE
-696 EILKALESCEENMG
+696 EILKALEAREECVG

>member
-7 EKRGRLEGLD
+7 EKRGRLEGMD
-17 KATGRAQYAGDYHME
+17 KATGRALYAGDYRME

-40 RSTIS
+40 RSEIS
-45 HGTIRS
+45 HGSVHTLDVS
-51 IDFSDLPKDV
+51 ALPEDV
-61 LVFTGKDCA
+61 LVFTGKDFA
-70 ENIVADIFCDTPV
+70 ENVVADIFCDTPV
-83 LADDRIRYHGEPIAI
+83 LAYDRIRFRGEPIAI

-111 KLVKVEYDLL
+111 KLVKVEYECL
-121 PVIRNVEDAK
+121 PIVRNTEDAK
-131 DPAMPALHGDTNLLA
+131 DPAMPVLHGDSNLLA
-146 EFFNEKGDVEK
+146 DFFHEKGDVEK
-157 GFEESFLIVE
+157 AFEESYLIVE

-182 DACFAYVEDNRLM
+182 DACFAYVEDDRLM
-195 VHTSSQNVFAD
+195 VYTSSQNVFAD
-206 RVMICRA
+206 RLMICRA
-213 LGLEPNQV
+213 LGLAPEQV

-256 IVFDRQEVLACTYK
+256 VVFDREEVLACTYK
-270 RHGIRMHVKMGF
+270 RHGIKTHVKMGF
-282 SKEGKMLAFDGS
+282 SKEGKILAFDGS
-294 ALLDTGAYAGY
+294 AILDTGAYAGY

-316 FTGPYN
+316 FPGPYE
-322 IPNVRLRTETYYTNK
+322 IPNVRLKTETYYTNK
-337 PTAHA
+337 PIAHA
-342 MRGFGAPQGA
+342 MRGFGSPQGA

-361 AIAKLGL
+361 AVAQLGL
-368 DPIQMRS
+368 DPIGMRL
-375 DNALEH
+375 DNALVQ
-381 GSIGALGQPM
+381 GSVGALGQPM
-391 EHCVGLKD
+391 DHCVGLRE

-413 ETNTD
+413 ESNTD

-433 LGQKIPDSAKV
+433 LGQKIPDNAKV
-444 SVQERED
+444 SVRERED

-457 VGLVDIGQGSATAL
+457 CGLVDIGQGSTTAL

-485 IHMTMADTDKTED
+485 IHMIMADTDKTED
-498 CGPTAASRSVF
+498 CGCTAASRSVF
-509 IAGNALIAAVKQY
+509 IAGNALMAAVKQY
-522 KKMKEAEACGIVLQP
+522 KKMKEAGLSSDIAM
-537 AAGEAAFPESSKD
+537 GEAAFPESSKD

-570 RVDPVTGS
+570 RVDPITGS
-578 ITLLDIAAA
+578 VSLLDIAAA

-594 NPLSLAGQIQG
+594 NPLGLAGQIQG
-605 GIGMSIGFCLGEDCS
+605 GIGMSIGFCLGEDCTW
-620 FKDGVLIHKDFAT
+620 KGGQLIHKNFAT

-652 YEASGPLGVKGA
+652 YEASGPMGVKGA

-681 QASGAILNRLPLSRE
+681 QASGAILTKLPLSPE
-696 EILKALESCEENMG
+696 EILKALEAREECVG

>member
-7 EKRGRLEGLD
+7 EKRGRLEGMD
-17 KATGRAQYAGDYHME
+17 KATGRALYAGDYRME

-40 RSTIS
+40 RSEIS
-45 HGTIRS
+45 HGSVRTLDVS
-51 IDFSDLPKDV
+51 ALPEDV
-61 LVFTGKDCA
+61 LVFTGKDFA
-70 ENIVADIFCDTPV
+70 ENVVADIFCDTPV
-83 LADDRIRYHGEPIAI
+83 LAYDRIRFRGEPIAI

-111 KLVKVEYDLL
+111 KLVKVEYECL
-121 PVIRNVEDAK
+121 PIVRNTEDAK
-131 DPAMPALHGDTNLLA
+131 DPAMPVLHGDSNLLA
-146 EFFNEKGDVEK
+146 DFFHEKGDVEK
-157 GFEESFLIVE
+157 AFEESYLIVE

-182 DACFAYVEDNRLM
+182 DACFAYVEDDRLM
-195 VHTSSQNVFAD
+195 VYTSSQNVFAD
-206 RVMICRA
+206 RLMICRA
-213 LGLEPNQV
+213 LGLAPEQV

-256 IVFDRQEVLACTYK
+256 VVFDREEVLACTYK
-270 RHGIRMHVKMGF
+270 RHGIKTHVKMGF
-282 SKEGKMLAFDGS
+282 SKEGKILAFDGS
-294 ALLDTGAYAGY
+294 AILDTGAYAGY

-316 FTGPYN
+316 FPGPYE
-322 IPNVRLRTETYYTNK
+322 IPNVRLKTETYYTNK
-337 PTAHA
+337 PIAHA
-342 MRGFGAPQGA
+342 MRGFGSPQGA

-361 AIAKLGL
+361 AVAQLGL
-368 DPIQMRS
+368 DPIGMRL
-375 DNALEH
+375 DNALVQ
-381 GSIGALGQPM
+381 GSVGALGQPM
-391 EHCVGLKD
+391 DHCVGLRE

-413 ETNTD
+413 ESNTD

-433 LGQKIPDSAKV
+433 LGQKIPDNAKV
-444 SVQERED
+444 SVRERED

-457 VGLVDIGQGSATAL
+457 CGLVDIGQGSTTAL

-485 IHMTMADTDKTED
+485 IHMIMADTDKTED
-498 CGPTAASRSVF
+498 CGCTAASRSVF
-509 IAGNALIAAVKQY
+509 IAGNALMAAVKQY
-522 KKMKEAEACGIVLQP
+522 KKMKEAGLSSDIAM
-537 AAGEAAFPESSKD
+537 GEAAFPESSKD

-570 RVDPVTGS
+570 RVDPITGS
-578 ITLLDIAAA
+578 VSLLDIAAA

-594 NPLSLAGQIQG
+594 NPLGLAGQIQG
-605 GIGMSIGFCLGEDCS
+605 GIGMSIGFCLGEDCTW
-620 FKDGVLIHKDFAT
+620 KDGQLIHKNFAT

-652 YEASGPLGVKGA
+652 YEASGPMGVKGA

-681 QASGAILNRLPLSRE
+681 QASGAILTKLPLSPE
-696 EILKALESCEENMG
+696 EILKALEAREECVG

>member
-7 EKRGRLEGLD
+7 EKRGRLEGMD
-17 KATGRAQYAGDYHME
+17 KATGRALYAGDYRME

-40 RSTIS
+40 RSEIS
-45 HGTIRS
+45 HGSVHTLDVS
-51 IDFSDLPKDV
+51 ALPEDV
-61 LVFTGKDCA
+61 LVFTGKDFA
-70 ENIVADIFCDTPV
+70 ENVVADIFCDTPV
-83 LADDRIRYHGEPIAI
+83 LAYDRIRFRGEPIAI

-111 KLVKVEYDLL
+111 KLVKVEYECL
-121 PVIRNVEDAK
+121 PIVRNTEDAK
-131 DPAMPALHGDTNLLA
+131 DPALPVLHGDSNLLA
-146 EFFNEKGDVEK
+146 DFFHEKGDVEK
-157 GFEESFLIVE
+157 AFEESYLIVE

-182 DACFAYVEDNRLM
+182 DACFAYVEDDRLM
-195 VHTSSQNVFAD
+195 VYTASQNVFAD
-206 RVMICRA
+206 RLMICRA
-213 LGLEPNQV
+213 LGLAPEQV

-256 IVFDRQEVLACTYK
+256 VVFDREEVLACTYK
-270 RHGIRMHVKMGF
+270 RHGIKTHVKMGF
-282 SKEGKMLAFDGS
+282 SKEGKILAFDGS
-294 ALLDTGAYAGY
+294 AILDTGAYAGY

-316 FTGPYN
+316 FPGPYE
-322 IPNVRLRTETYYTNK
+322 IPNVRLKTETYYTNK
-337 PTAHA
+337 PIAHA

-361 AIAKLGL
+361 AVAQLGL
-368 DPIQMRS
+368 DPIGMRL
-375 DNALEH
+375 DNALVQ
-381 GSIGALGQPM
+381 GSVGALGQPM
-391 EHCVGLKD
+391 DHCVGLRE

-413 ETNTD
+413 ESNTD

-433 LGQKIPDSAKV
+433 LGQKIPDNAKV
-444 SVQERED
+444 SVRERED

-457 VGLVDIGQGSATAL
+457 CGLVDIGQGSTTAL

-485 IHMTMADTDKTED
+485 IHMIMADTDKTED
-498 CGPTAASRSVF
+498 CGCTAASRSVF
-509 IAGNALIAAVKQY
+509 IAGNALMAAVKQY
-522 KKMKEAEACGIVLQP
+522 KKMKEAGLSSDTAM
-537 AAGEAAFPESSKD
+537 GEAAFPESSKD

-570 RVDPVTGS
+570 RVDPITGS
-578 ITLLDIAAA
+578 VSLLDIAAA

-594 NPLSLAGQIQG
+594 NPLGLAGQIQG
-605 GIGMSIGFCLGEDCS
+605 GIGMSIGFCLGEDCTW
-620 FKDGVLIHKDFAT
+620 KDGQLIHKNFAT

-652 YEASGPLGVKGA
+652 YEASGPMGVKGA

-681 QASGAILNRLPLSRE
+681 QASGAILTKLPLSPE
-696 EILKALESCEENMG
+696 EILKALEAREECVG

>member
-7 EKRGRLEGLD
+7 EKRGRLEGMD
-17 KATGRAQYAGDYHME
+17 KATGRALYAGDYRME

-40 RSTIS
+40 RSEIS
-45 HGTIRS
+45 HGSVHTLDVS
-51 IDFSDLPKDV
+51 ALPEDV
-61 LVFTGKDCA
+61 LVFTGKDFA
-70 ENIVADIFCDTPV
+70 ENVVADIFCDTPV
-83 LADDRIRYHGEPIAI
+83 LAYDRIRFRGEPIAI

-111 KLVKVEYDLL
+111 KLVKVEYECL
-121 PVIRNVEDAK
+121 PIVRNTEDAK
-131 DPAMPALHGDTNLLA
+131 DPALPALHGDSNLLA
-146 EFFNEKGDVEK
+146 DFFHEKGDVEK
-157 GFEESFLIVE
+157 AFEESYLIVE

-182 DACFAYVEDNRLM
+182 DACFAYVEDDRLM
-195 VHTSSQNVFAD
+195 VYTASQNVFAD
-206 RVMICRA
+206 RLMICRA
-213 LGLEPNQV
+213 LGLAPEQV

-256 IVFDRQEVLACTYK
+256 VVFDREEVLACTYK
-270 RHGIRMHVKMGF
+270 RHGIKTHVKMGF
-282 SKEGKMLAFDGS
+282 SKEGKILAFDGS
-294 ALLDTGAYAGY
+294 AVLDTGAYAGY

-316 FTGPYN
+316 FPGPYE
-322 IPNVRLRTETYYTNK
+322 IPNVRLKTETYYTNK
-337 PTAHA
+337 PIAHA

-361 AIAKLGL
+361 AAAQLGL
-368 DPIQMRS
+368 DPIGMRL
-375 DNALEH
+375 DNALVQ
-381 GSIGALGQPM
+381 GSVGALGQPM
-391 EHCVGLKD
+391 DHCVGLRE

-413 ETNTD
+413 ESNTD

-433 LGQKIPDSAKV
+433 LGQKIPDNAKV
-444 SVQERED
+444 SVRERED

-457 VGLVDIGQGSATAL
+457 CGLVDIGQGSTTAL

-485 IHMTMADTDKTED
+485 IHMIMADTDKTED
-498 CGPTAASRSVF
+498 CGCTAASRSVF
-509 IAGNALIAAVKQY
+509 IAGNALMAAVKQY
-522 KKMKEAEACGIVLQP
+522 KKMKEAGLSSDIAM
-537 AAGEAAFPESSKD
+537 GEAAFPESSKD

-570 RVDPVTGS
+570 RVDPITGS
-578 ITLLDIAAA
+578 VSLLDIAAA

-594 NPLSLAGQIQG
+594 NPLGLAGQIQG
-605 GIGMSIGFCLGEDCS
+605 GIGMSIGFCLGEDCTW
-620 FKDGVLIHKDFAT
+620 KDGQLIHKNFAT

-652 YEASGPLGVKGA
+652 YEASGPMGVKGA

-681 QASGAILNRLPLSRE
+681 QASGAILTKLPLSPE
-696 EILKALESCEENMG
+696 EILKALEAREECVG

>member
-1 MRQYVG
+1 MKQYVG
-7 EKRGRLEGLD
+7 EKRGRIEGLE
-17 KATGRAQYAGDYHME
+17 KATGRGKYAGDFQME

-45 HGTIRS
+45 HGRVLNL
-51 IDFSDLPKDV
+51 DFSELPEDV

-83 LADDRIRYHGEPIAI
+83 LAYDRIRFQGEPIAI
-98 IAADTREKAKEAA
+98 IAADTREKARAAA
-111 KLVKVEYDLL
+111 KLVKVEYELL
-121 PVIRNVEDAK
+121 PTIRNVDDAK
-131 DPAMPALHGDTNLLA
+131 NPDMPALHGGSNLLTD
-146 EFFNEKGDVEK
+146 FFNEKGDVEK
-157 GFEESFLIVE
+157 AFAESYLIVE

-182 DACFAYVEDNRLM
+182 DACFAYVENDRLM
-195 VHTSSQNVFAD
+195 VYTSSQNVFAD
-206 RVMICRA
+206 RLMVCRA
-213 LGLEPNQV
+213 LGLEPEQV

-256 IVFDRQEVLACTYK
+256 VVFDREEVLACTYK
-270 RHGIRMHVKMGF
+270 RHGIKTHVKMGF
-282 SKEGKMLAFDGS
+282 SKEGKILAFDGS
-294 ALLDTGAYAGY
+294 AVLDTGAYAGY
-305 GASVHGLFTEH
+305 GGAVHGLFTEH
-316 FTGPYN
+316 FPGPYE
-322 IPNVRLRTETYYTNK
+322 IPNVRLKTETYFTNK
-337 PTAHA
+337 PIAHA

-361 AIAKLGL
+361 AIAELGL
-368 DPIQMRS
+368 DPIQVRL
-375 DNALEH
+375 DNALVQ

-391 EHCVGLKD
+391 DHCVGLRE
-399 ALKLVQESDLWKER
+399 ALKLVQESNLWKER
-413 ETNTD
+413 ETSTD

-433 LGQKIPDSAKV
+433 LGQKIPDNAKV
-444 SVQERED
+444 SVHERED

-457 VGLVDIGQGSATAL
+457 CGLVDIGQGSTTAL

-485 IHMTMADTDKTED
+485 IHMIMADTDKTED
-498 CGPTAASRSVF
+498 CGCTAASRSVF
-509 IAGNALIAAVKQY
+509 IAGNALMAAVRQY
-522 KKMKEAEACGIVLQP
+522 KKMKEAGISDT
-537 AAGEAAFPESSKD
+537 AMGEAAFPESSKD

-570 RVDPVTGS
+570 RVDPITGS
-578 ITLLDIAAA
+578 ISLLDIAAA

-594 NPLSLAGQIQG
+594 NPLGLAGQIQG
-605 GIGMSIGFCLGEDCS
+605 GIGMSIGFCLGEDCTW
-620 FKDGVLIHKDFAT
+620 KDGQLIHKNLAT

-638 ALDVPNIASYHVDA
+638 ALDVPNIESLHVDA
-652 YEASGPLGVKGA
+652 YEASGPMGVKGA

-681 QASGAILNRLPLSRE
+681 QASGAVLTRLPLSPE
-696 EILKALESCEENMG
+696 KILKALETREECVG